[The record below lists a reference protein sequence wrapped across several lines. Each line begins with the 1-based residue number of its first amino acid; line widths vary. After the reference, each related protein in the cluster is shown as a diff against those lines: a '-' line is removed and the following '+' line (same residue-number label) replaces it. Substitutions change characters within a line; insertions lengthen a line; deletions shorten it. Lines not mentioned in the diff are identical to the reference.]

1 VLYRRIII
9 VLFLLAASGG
19 VRAWGAP
26 AVAAVASEGVTDLSR
41 YEGRTIASVEV
52 AYEGAARNQTGEGEL
67 RRLLTVAPNTPF
79 SAVRVRESL
88 QALFDS
94 GRVENAR
101 VEASEVRA
109 AAAAAPGT
117 GGESAPVALRFVV
130 RPQVR
135 VTDVRLDLTGTA
147 PDTPVTAD
155 ELRAR
160 LNLLDPGAR
169 VSDQAMRAGADAI
182 QVYLRDR
189 GFFRAEVAYART
201 LDAAGTGA
209 IVTYTVTPGEQ
220 ARVEDF
226 NIRINGFDAATVRP
240 ELRLAKGAPF
250 TRTALGEDVGRIRR
264 AIMEMGFLAPQLSD
278 PQTIID
284 PARNTITVNLEGG
297 IGPRVNV
304 EVTGFEVGDKK
315 REELLPVKRE
325 GSIDQAAITE
335 GGRRLK
341 NHLQEQGYFFADVT
355 ATCAVDRPAPPAA
368 IATTTTAT
376 DVASAPGTT
385 GAVNAPLSSAATTSP
400 SATNTTTPANQTPT
414 AGTTVNPNANAGAPP
429 PPAAQNPAGAQ
440 TPANTGATPA
450 PTPNANPNVVTS
462 DPLAQADAG
471 APVIGGVCDN
481 LNPREL
487 SGRTVNINYTVERG
501 RRFRLSEIRIEGTE
515 KLTYDDLADELR
527 SEPAS
532 GILGIIPFLGSR
544 RGYTSRELLVRDQR
558 TVRARMVDLGYRK
571 ADVEVRQGVAI
582 DSEDLI
588 ITFAVTEGPLTRVAG
603 VDFRGNQLYT
613 TDRLRQEPCR
623 AANFRSEPCT
633 IVEGPFARTL
643 ARADAERIRNLYARN
658 GYIDAEVRVDV
669 VELPRKGDDEQVRLV
684 YNVTEGE
691 KVFINRIII
700 NGNEGTTPDA
710 RMRTK
715 REAILEAIPLKPGDV
730 LRSDRLAEA
739 ERVLYETNAFR
750 QVIIRTEAAGETAA
764 GFRRRDVIIDLE
776 ELKPRRMDYGG
787 GYSTDSGPLGLF
799 ELRNN
804 NLFGQLRQ
812 GALRTRASRRQ
823 QLFRL
828 EYFDPRFRTYGR
840 QRFSPL
846 TVSAQYQRDINV
858 TRFFRSTIDRGNF
871 GIVQRLDEEG
881 RPIDEFGERT
891 GEPTINRFTVNVE
904 TQRVIQQRSRTI
916 LFLRY
921 NYEDVRLFNIQSLLV
936 APILRPD
943 KAVRLSRFGATL
955 ARDTRDRQFDP
966 SRGEFLTVDYAVAL
980 KQLGGN
986 LSFTKLLAT
995 YRRYFRFGGPP
1006 DTALLAGERGGVLS
1020 NLQSR
1025 VRGTVFAVNLNL
1037 GVASLFN
1044 PTDRNEDGVI
1054 DDVDETLPISERF
1067 FTGGSTTLR
1076 GFAFEEAG
1084 PRLAVC
1090 PTGST
1095 LGSQINVQNCMGGVF
1110 RNSNG
1115 DPVTLNPF
1123 TVPVGG
1129 NAMAVVNLEARVP
1142 LTKTFQIVPFYDGG
1156 NVFRR
1161 IGDIFGRNDR
1171 RPGDTINNRNLRIEW
1186 THTVGLGLRVRTPIG
1201 ALGVDYGF
1209 LVNPPEFELPQFAGP
1224 PATVRLRR
1232 AQLHFRF
1239 GQAF

>member
-1 VLYRRIII
+1 M
-9 VLFLLAASGG
+9 VLFLLAAFG
-19 VRAWGAP
+19 VHAAGAP
-26 AVAAVASEGVTDLSR
+26 VVVRASEGVTDLSR
-41 YEGRTIASVEV
+41 YEGRTVASVEV
-52 AYEGAARNQTGEGEL
+52 VYEGAARNQTGEGEL
-67 RRLLTVAPNTPF
+67 RRLLLVAPNTPF

-101 VEASEVRA
+101 VEATEVRT
-109 AAAAAPGT
+109 APGT
-117 GGESAPVALRFVV
+117 GGASVPVALRFVV

-135 VTDVRLDLTGTA
+135 VTDVRLDLTGVPPDA
-147 PDTPVTAD
+147 PLTAD

-182 QVYLRDR
+182 QIYLRDR
-189 GFFRAEVAYART
+189 GFFRAEVTYTRT

-209 IVTYTVTPGEQ
+209 IVAYTVTPGEQ
-220 ARVEDF
+220 ARVEAF
-226 NIRINGFDAATVRP
+226 NIQINGFSDATVRP
-240 ELRLAKGAPF
+240 ELRLAPGSPF

-264 AIMEMGFLAPQLSD
+264 AIMETGFLAPQLSD

-284 PARNTITVNLEGG
+284 SARNTITVNLTGG

-304 EVTGFEVGDKK
+304 EVTGFEVSDDRQ
-315 REELLPVKRE
+315 RELMPVKRE

-335 GGRRLK
+335 GARRLE

-355 ATCAVDRPAPPAA
+355 SACAVDRPAPSAA
-368 IATTTTAT
+368 TAGTATNTAVTPDTAANTTTTPPANQNPPAVT
-376 DVASAPGTT
+376 TANPNTTAGTQPAAQNTTGTQTPTAPGTT
-385 GAVNAPLSSAATTSP
+385 PER
-400 SATNTTTPANQTPT
+400 
-414 AGTTVNPNANAGAPP
+414 
-429 PPAAQNPAGAQ
+429 
-440 TPANTGATPA
+440 
-450 PTPNANPNVVTS
+450 ANPNVVTS
-462 DPLAQADAG
+462 DPLAQPDTTASVVVG
-471 APVIGGVCDN
+471 ACDN

-501 RRFRLSEIRIEGTE
+501 RRFRLAEIRIEGTE

-527 SEPAS
+527 SEPSS

-544 RGYTSRELLVRDQR
+544 RGYTSRELLVRDRR
-558 TVRARMVDLGYRK
+558 TVEARMRDLGYRR
-571 ADVEVRQGVAI
+571 AAVEVRQGVAI

-700 NGNEGTTPDA
+700 NGNEGTAPDA

-799 ELRNN
+799 ELRNS

-891 GEPTINRFTVNVE
+891 GEPTINRFTINVE

-966 SRGEFLTVDYAVAL
+966 SRGEFLTVDYAVAI

-1006 DTALLAGERGGVLS
+1006 DTALLPGERGGILG

-1025 VRGTVFAVNLNL
+1025 VRGTVFAINLNL

-1129 NAMAVVNLEARVP
+1129 NAMAVANLEARVP

-1171 RPGDTINNRNLRIEW
+1171 RPGDTINNRNLRVEW

-1209 LVNPPEFELPQFAGP
+1209 LLNPPEFELPQFAGP
-1224 PATVRLRR
+1224 PAIVRLRR

>member
-1 VLYRRIII
+1 VLSRRFIL
-9 VLFLLAASGG
+9 VFLLLVACGAP
-19 VRAWGAP
+19 VNGAP
-26 AVAAVASEGVTDLSR
+26 AATAVATAAAAVARMESVADLSR
-41 YEGRTIASVEV
+41 YEGRSIASVEV
-52 AYEGAARNQTGEGEL
+52 VFEGAQRNATAEAEL
-67 RRLLTVAPNTPF
+67 RTLLTVAPNTPF

-94 GRVENAR
+94 GRVENVR
-101 VEASEVRA
+101 VEASEVRSA
-109 AAAAAPGT
+109 AGL
-117 GGESAPVALRFVV
+117 GGATVPVALRFFV
-130 RPQVR
+130 RPQIR
-135 VTDVRLDLTGTA
+135 VTDVRLDLVGALPEGA
-147 PDTPVTAD
+147 PITAD

-169 VSDQAMRAGADAI
+169 VSDQSLRAGADAI

-189 GFFRAEVAYART
+189 GFFRADVSFTRT

-209 IVTYTVTPGEQ
+209 IVSYTVTPGEQ
-220 ARVEDF
+220 ARVEAF
-226 NIRINGFDAATVRP
+226 NIDVNGFNDSTVRP
-240 ELRLAKGAPF
+240 TLKLAPSAPF
-250 TRTALGEDVGRIRR
+250 TRSALGEDIGRIRR
-264 AIMEMGFLAPQLSD
+264 AIMEMGYLAPQLGD
-278 PQTIID
+278 PQTVID
-284 PARNTITVNLEGG
+284 SARNTITVNLTGG
-297 IGPRVNV
+297 IGPRVQV
-304 EVTGFEVGDKK
+304 EVTGFEVSDK
-315 REELLPVKRE
+315 RRQELLPVVRE

-335 GGRRLK
+335 GARRLE
-341 NHLQEQGYFFADVT
+341 NHLQEQGFFFADVI
-355 ATCAVDRPAPPAA
+355 ATCAVDRPAPPAP
-368 IATTTTAT
+368 TTTTTTDPAT
-376 DVASAPGTT
+376 
-385 GAVNAPLSSAATTSP
+385 
-400 SATNTTTPANQTPT
+400 ATNTGANPNPTPNPT
-414 AGTTVNPNANAGAPP
+414 AAAPP
-429 PPAAQNPAGAQ
+429 A
-440 TPANTGATPA
+440 
-450 PTPNANPNVVTS
+450 NANPNTVTPATTTGTTGVNPAPATTTAATVNGNIITS
-462 DPLAQADAG
+462 DPLAQANVDPLVLTG
-471 APVIGGVCDN
+471 ACDN
-481 LNPREL
+481 LNAREL

-515 KLTYDDLADELR
+515 KLTYDDLAPELR

-544 RGYTSRELLVRDQR
+544 RGYTSVELLQRDQR
-558 TVRARMVDLGYRK
+558 TVEARLRDLGYRR
-571 ADVEVRQGVAI
+571 ANVEVRQGVAI

-603 VDFRGNQLYT
+603 IEMRGNQLYT
-613 TDRLRQEPCR
+613 TERLRQEPCR

-633 IVEGPFARTL
+633 IVEAAFARTL
-643 ARADAERIRNLYARN
+643 ARADGERIRNLYARN
-658 GYIDAEVRVDV
+658 GYIDAEVRVDI
-669 VELPRKGDDEQVRLV
+669 VELPKRGDDEQVRLV
-684 YNVTEGE
+684 YNITEGG

-700 NGNEGTTPDA
+700 NGNEGSTPDA

-715 REAILEAIPLKPGDV
+715 RDAILEAIPLREGEV

-776 ELKPRRMDYGG
+776 ENKPRRMDYGG

-804 NLFGQLRQ
+804 NLFGGLRQ

-871 GIVQRLDEEG
+871 GIVQRLNEEG
-881 RPIDEFGERT
+881 NPIDEFGQQV
-891 GEPTINRFTVNVE
+891 GEPTINRFTFNIE

-921 NYEDVRLFNIQSLLV
+921 NYEDVRLLNIQSLLV

-943 KAVRLSRFGATL
+943 RAVRLSRFGATFT
-955 ARDTRDRQFDP
+955 RDTRDRQFDP
-966 SRGEFLTVDYAVAL
+966 SRGEFLTVDYAVAI

-995 YRRYFRFGGPP
+995 YRRYFRFGGGP
-1006 DTALLAGERGGVLS
+1006 DTSLVTDRPAGLLGGLT
-1020 NLQSR
+1020 QS
-1025 VRGTVFAVNLNL
+1025 VRGTVFAVNVNL
-1037 GVASLFN
+1037 GIAQLFN
-1044 PTDRNEDGVI
+1044 PTDRNGDGRI
-1054 DDVDETLPISERF
+1054 DDVDLTLPISERF

-1076 GFAFEEAG
+1076 GFGFEEAG
-1084 PRLAVC
+1084 PRLSVC
-1090 PTGST
+1090 PTGTT
-1095 LGSQINVQNCMGGVF
+1095 LDTQTNSGNTCVGGVF
-1110 RNSNG
+1110 RNTSG

-1123 TVPVGG
+1123 TVPIGG

-1142 LTKTFQIVPFYDGG
+1142 LTKSFQIVPFYDGG

-1171 RPGDTINNRNLRIEW
+1171 RPDESLNMRNLRVEW
-1186 THTVGLGLRVRTPIG
+1186 THTVGLGLRLRTPVG

-1209 LVNPPEFELPQFAGP
+1209 LLNPPEFELPQANGI
-1224 PATVRLRR
+1224 PAIIRPRR

>member
-1 VLYRRIII
+1 MV
-9 VLFLLAASGG
+9 
-19 VRAWGAP
+19 
-26 AVAAVASEGVTDLSR
+26 
-41 YEGRTIASVEV
+41 ASVEV
-52 AYEGAARNQTGEGEL
+52 IFEGAQRDTVVEAEM
-67 RRLLTVAPNTPF
+67 RRLLAVAPNTVF

-101 VEASEVRA
+101 VEASEARS
-109 AAAAAPGT
+109 APGT
-117 GGESAPVALRFVV
+117 GGDAVPVALRFII

-135 VTDVRLDLTGTA
+135 VTDVRLELTATPTGGA
-147 PDTPVTAD
+147 PITAD

-169 VSDQAMRAGADAI
+169 VSDQALRAGADAI
-182 QVYLRDR
+182 QIYLRDR
-189 GFFRAEVAYART
+189 GFFRAEVSFTRT

-209 IVTYTVTPGEQ
+209 IIAYTVNPGEQ
-220 ARVEDF
+220 ARVEAF
-226 NIRINGFDAATVRP
+226 NINITGFDPATVRP
-240 ELRLAKGAPF
+240 ALRLAPNAPF
-250 TRTALGEDVGRIRR
+250 TRTALGEDIGRIRR
-264 AIMEMGFLAPQLSD
+264 AIIEQGYLAPQLGEA
-278 PQTIID
+278 QTVID
-284 PARNTITVNLEGG
+284 SERNRITVTLTGG

-304 EVTGFEVGDKK
+304 KVTGFEVGDKK
-315 REELLPVKRE
+315 TSEILPVKRE
-325 GSIDQAAITE
+325 GSIDQAAIEE
-335 GGRRLK
+335 GARRLK

-355 ATCAVDRPAPPAA
+355 ATCAVDRPAPAA
-368 IATTTTAT
+368 AATSTAASANTNTTAATTT
-376 DVASAPGTT
+376 
-385 GAVNAPLSSAATTSP
+385 N
-400 SATNTTTPANQTPT
+400 
-414 AGTTVNPNANAGAPP
+414 
-429 PPAAQNPAGAQ
+429 
-440 TPANTGATPA
+440 
-450 PTPNANPNVVTS
+450 
-462 DPLAQADAG
+462 ADAG
-471 APVIGGVCDN
+471 TLAALAQPNVSPLVAPGACDN

-487 SGRTVNINYTVERG
+487 SGRTVNINYTVEQG

-515 KLTYDDLADELR
+515 KLTFEDLADELR

-532 GILGIIPFLGSR
+532 GLLGIIPFLGSR
-544 RGYTSRELLVRDQR
+544 RGYTSLELLQRDKR
-558 TVRARMVDLGYRK
+558 TVEARMRDLGYRK
-571 ADVEVRQGVAI
+571 AVAEVRQGVAL

-603 VDFRGNQLYT
+603 VELRGNQLYT
-613 TDRLRQEPCR
+613 AERLRDEPCR
-623 AANFRSEPCT
+623 AANLRSEPCT
-633 IVEGPFARTL
+633 IIAAPFARTL

-658 GYIDAEVRVDV
+658 GYIDADVRVDI
-669 VELPRKGDDEQVRLV
+669 VELPKRGDDEQVRLV
-684 YNVTEGE
+684 YNITEGG

-715 REAILEAIPLKPGDV
+715 REAILEAIPLKEGEV

-750 QVIIRTEAAGETAA
+750 QVIIRTEAAGETTA

-804 NLFGQLRQ
+804 NLFGELRQ

-828 EYFDPRFRTYGR
+828 EYFDPRFRSYG
-840 QRFSPL
+840 QTKFSPL

-871 GIVQRLDEEG
+871 GIVQRLNVEG
-881 RPIDEFGERT
+881 KPIDEFGKPT
-891 GEPTINRFTVNVE
+891 GEPTINRFTFNIE
-904 TQRVIQQRSRTI
+904 TQRILQQRSRTI

-966 SRGEFLTVDYAVAL
+966 SRGEFLTVDYAVAI

-986 LSFTKLLAT
+986 LSFTKLIAT
-995 YRRYFRFGGPP
+995 YRRYFRFGGGP
-1006 DTALLAGERGGVLS
+1006 DTLLLTERRPGLLGG
-1020 NLQSR
+1020 LQQS
-1025 VRGTVFAVNLNL
+1025 VRGTIFAVNLNL
-1037 GVASLFN
+1037 GIAQLFN
-1044 PTDRNEDGVI
+1044 PTDRNGDGVI
-1054 DDVDETLPISERF
+1054 DDVDLTLPISERF

-1076 GFAFEEAG
+1076 GFGFEEAG
-1084 PRLAVC
+1084 PRLAIC

-1095 LGSQINVQNCMGGVF
+1095 LPTETQGNTCMAGVF
-1110 RNSNG
+1110 RNMKG

-1123 TVPVGG
+1123 TVPIGG
-1129 NAMAVVNLEARVP
+1129 NAMAVANFEARVP

-1171 RPGDTINNRNLRIEW
+1171 RPGDTLNQRNLRVQW
-1186 THTVGLGLRVRTPIG
+1186 THTVGLGLRVRTPVG
-1201 ALGVDYGF
+1201 ALGIDYGF
-1209 LVNPPEFELPQFAGP
+1209 LVNPPEFELPQASGV
-1224 PATVRLRR
+1224 PAIIRPRR

>member
-1 VLYRRIII
+1 
-9 VLFLLAASGG
+9 LLLLVACGARVS
-19 VRAWGAP
+19 GAP
-26 AVAAVASEGVTDLSR
+26 VAPVVEGVTDLSR
-41 YEGRTIASVEV
+41 YEGRTVASVEV
-52 AYEGAARNQTGEGEL
+52 VYEGAARNATGEGEL

-101 VEASEVRA
+101 VEATEVRV
-109 AAAAAPGT
+109 APGT
-117 GGESAPVALRFVV
+117 GGEAVPVALRFVV

-135 VTDVRLDLTGTA
+135 VTDVRLDLVGVA
-147 PDTPVTAD
+147 PGAPVTAD

-169 VSDQAMRAGADAI
+169 VSDQALRSGADAI

-189 GFFRAEVAYART
+189 GFFRADVTFART

-209 IVTYTVTPGEQ
+209 VVTYTVNPGEQ
-220 ARVEDF
+220 ARVEAF
-226 NIRINGFDAATVRP
+226 NIQITGFDPATVRP
-240 ELRLAKGAPF
+240 DLRLAPGAPF

-264 AIMEMGFLAPQLSD
+264 AIMEKGFLAPQLSEA
-278 PQTIID
+278 QTVID
-284 PARNTITVNLEGG
+284 SARNVITVSLTGG

-335 GGRRLK
+335 GARRLK
-341 NHLQEQGYFFADVT
+341 NHLQEQGYFFADVF
-355 ATCAVDRPAPPAA
+355 ATCAVDRPAPPAVLNG
-368 IATTTTAT
+368 ATTAVTDPNAGVTA
-376 DVASAPGTT
+376 
-385 GAVNAPLSSAATTSP
+385 
-400 SATNTTTPANQTPT
+400 
-414 AGTTVNPNANAGAPP
+414 NPNAPATGNPNAPAAAVPPATPNRNPAAGTPPTAANPNAAPP
-429 PPAAQNPAGAQ
+429 VATAG
-440 TPANTGATPA
+440 
-450 PTPNANPNVVTS
+450 NANVVTS
-462 DPLAQADAG
+462 DPLAQANVDPLVAS
-471 APVIGGVCDN
+471 GVCDN

-487 SGRTVNINYTVERG
+487 SGRTVNINYTVELG
-501 RRFRLSEIRIEGTE
+501 RRFRLSEIRIEGTD
-515 KLTYDDLADELR
+515 KLTYDDLADELG

-532 GILGIIPFLGSR
+532 GLLGIIPFLGSR

-558 TVRARMVDLGYRK
+558 AVRARMVNLGYRR
-571 ADVEVRQGVAI
+571 AAVEVRQGVAL

-588 ITFAVTEGPLTRVAG
+588 VTFAVTEGPLTRVAG

-613 TDRLRQEPCR
+613 TERLREEPCR

-633 IVEGPFARTL
+633 IIEGPFARAL
-643 ARADAERIRNLYARN
+643 ARADGERIRNLYARN

-669 VELPRKGDDEQVRLV
+669 VELPKKGDDEQVRLV
-684 YNVTEGE
+684 YNVTEGG

-710 RMRTK
+710 SMRTK
-715 REAILEAIPLKPGDV
+715 REAILEAIPLREGEV

-799 ELRNN
+799 EIRNN

-823 QLFRL
+823 QLLRL

-871 GIVQRLDEEG
+871 GVVQRLDEEG
-881 RPIDEFGERT
+881 RPIDEFGQRT
-891 GEPTINRFTVNVE
+891 GEPTINRFTFNIE

-916 LFLRY
+916 LFVRY

-936 APILRPD
+936 APILQPD

-966 SRGEFLTVDYAVAL
+966 SRGEFLTVDYAVAI

-1006 DTALLAGERGGVLS
+1006 DPLQLASERGGLLGG
-1020 NLQSR
+1020 LQSR

-1044 PTDRNEDGVI
+1044 PTDRNDDGVI
-1054 DDVDETLPISERF
+1054 DDVDKTLPISERF

-1084 PRLAVC
+1084 PRLAIC
-1090 PTGST
+1090 PTGSNA
-1095 LGSQINVQNCMGGVF
+1095 GSQINVPFCSGGVF

-1171 RPGDTINNRNLRIEW
+1171 RPGDTLNMRNLRVQW

-1201 ALGVDYGF
+1201 ALGIDYGF
-1209 LVNPPEFELPQFAGP
+1209 LVNPPEFELPQAFPSP

>member
-1 VLYRRIII
+1 VLSRRFIF
-9 VLFLLAASGG
+9 VLLLLVACG
-19 VRAWGAP
+19 VRVSGAP
-26 AVAAVASEGVTDLSR
+26 AAAVVVVAVVAEGVSDLSR
-41 YEGRTIASVEV
+41 YEGRTVASVEV
-52 AYEGAARNQTGEGEL
+52 VYEGAARNETGEGEL

-101 VEASEVRA
+101 VEAVEVRVA
-109 AAAAAPGT
+109 AGVGGAAV
-117 GGESAPVALRFVV
+117 PVALRFVV

-135 VTDVRLDLTGTA
+135 VTDVQLDLVGA
-147 PDTPVTAD
+147 AAASSPPPGGAPVTAD

-169 VSDQAMRAGADAI
+169 VSEQTLRAGADAI

-189 GFFRAEVAYART
+189 GYFRADVTYTRT

-209 IVTYTVTPGEQ
+209 IVAYSVNPGAQATVE
-220 ARVEDF
+220 AF
-226 NIRINGFDAATVRP
+226 NIQITGFDAATVRP
-240 ELRLAKGAPF
+240 DLRLAVGAPF

-264 AIMEMGFLAPQLSD
+264 AIMGQGFLAPQLGEA
-278 PQTIID
+278 QTVID
-284 PARNTITVNLEGG
+284 PARNTITVNLTGG

-325 GSIDQAAITE
+325 GSIDQATVTE

-341 NHLQEQGYFFADVT
+341 NHLQEQGYFFADVS
-355 ATCAVDRPAPPAA
+355 ATCAVDRPAPPAP
-368 IATTTTAT
+368 TF
-376 DVASAPGTT
+376 
-385 GAVNAPLSSAATTSP
+385 SAAAP
-400 SATNTTTPANQTPT
+400 STAAPTVAAPAVAAPNQTPPAATPANPNAATITSPATT
-414 AGTTVNPNANAGAPP
+414 ANPNAAPP
-429 PPAAQNPAGAQ
+429 ANADPKAATN
-440 TPANTGATPA
+440 ATS
-450 PTPNANPNVVTS
+450 ANPNVVTS
-462 DPLAQADAG
+462 DPLAQAVVDPLVAPG
-471 APVIGGVCDN
+471 ACDN

-487 SGRTVNINYTVERG
+487 SGRTVNINYTVEQG
-501 RRFRLSEIRIEGTE
+501 RRFKLSEIRIEGTE
-515 KLTYDDLADELR
+515 KLTYDDLAEELR

-532 GILGIIPFLGSR
+532 GLLGLIPFLGSR
-544 RGYTSRELLVRDQR
+544 RGYTSRELLVRDRR
-558 TVRARMVDLGYRK
+558 TVEARMRDFGYRR
-571 ADVEVRQGVAI
+571 ATVEVRQGVAI

-613 TDRLRQEPCR
+613 TERLREEPCR
-623 AANFRSEPCT
+623 AAAFRSEPCT
-633 IVEGPFARTL
+633 IVAGPFARTL
-643 ARADAERIRNLYARN
+643 ARADGERVRNLYARD

-669 VELPRKGDDEQVRLV
+669 IELPKRGDDEQVRLV
-684 YNVTEGE
+684 YNVTEGG

-715 REAILEAIPLKPGDV
+715 REAILEAIPLKEGEV

-764 GFRRRDVIIDLE
+764 GFRRRDVIVDVE
-776 ELKPRRMDYGG
+776 ELKPRRLDYGG

-812 GALRTRASRRQ
+812 GALRTRASRTQ

-881 RPIDEFGERT
+881 RPIDEFGMRA
-891 GEPTINRFTVNVE
+891 GEPTINRFTFNIE
-904 TQRVIQQRSRTI
+904 TQRIIQQRSRTI

-943 KAVRLSRFGATL
+943 KAVRLSRFGTTL

-966 SRGEFLTVDYAVAL
+966 SRGEFLTVDFAVAL

-1006 DTALLAGERGGVLS
+1006 DTLLLASERGGLLGG
-1020 NLQSR
+1020 LQSR

-1037 GVASLFN
+1037 GVAGLFN
-1044 PTDRNEDGVI
+1044 PTDRNGDGTI
-1054 DDVDETLPISERF
+1054 DDVDLTLPISERF

-1090 PTGST
+1090 PTGSGV
-1095 LGSQINVQNCMGGVF
+1095 GSQINVPNCAGGIF
-1110 RNSNG
+1110 RDMNG
-1115 DPVTLNPF
+1115 DPVALNPF

-1171 RPGDTINNRNLRIEW
+1171 RPGDTINTRNLRVQW

-1201 ALGVDYGF
+1201 ALGIDYGF
-1209 LVNPPEFELPQFAGP
+1209 LVNPPEFEVPQFAGP
-1224 PATVRLRR
+1224 PAIARLRR
-1232 AQLHFRF
+1232 TQFHFRF

>member
-1 VLYRRIII
+1 MDNLVLSRRFI
-9 VLFLLAASGG
+9 LSLLLLVACG
-19 VRAWGAP
+19 VRVSG
-26 AVAAVASEGVTDLSR
+26 ASEGVSDLSR

-52 AYEGAARNQTGEGEL
+52 IFEGAERDTIVEAEL
-67 RRLLTVAPNTPF
+67 QRLLTVAPNTTF

-101 VEASEVRA
+101 VEASEARS
-109 AAAAAPGT
+109 APGT
-117 GGESAPVALRFVV
+117 GGDAVPVALRFIV

-135 VTDVRLDLTGTA
+135 VTDVRLELTA
-147 PDTPVTAD
+147 TPPGGASITAD

-169 VSDQAMRAGADAI
+169 VSDQALHAGADAI
-182 QVYLRDR
+182 QIYLRDR
-189 GFFRAEVAYART
+189 GFFRAEVSFTRT

-209 IVTYTVTPGEQ
+209 IVAYTVMPGEQ
-220 ARVEDF
+220 ARVEAF
-226 NIRINGFDAATVRP
+226 NINITGFDPATVRP
-240 ELRLAKGAPF
+240 ELRLAPDAPF
-250 TRTALGEDVGRIRR
+250 TRTALGEDIGRIRR
-264 AIMEMGFLAPQLSD
+264 AIIELGYLAPQLD
-278 PQTIID
+278 EAQTIID
-284 PARNTITVNLEGG
+284 SERNRITVKLAGG

-304 EVTGFEVGDKK
+304 MVTGFEVGDKK
-315 REELLPVKRE
+315 RREILPVERE
-325 GSIDQAAITE
+325 GSIDQAAIVE
-335 GGRRLK
+335 GARRLQ
-341 NHLQEQGYFFADVT
+341 NHLQEQGFFFAEVA
-355 ATCAVDRPAPPAA
+355 ATCAVDRPPPPMP
-368 IATTTTAT
+368 ATTTTSTAAANTNAT
-376 DVASAPGTT
+376 
-385 GAVNAPLSSAATTSP
+385 AATT
-400 SATNTTTPANQTPT
+400 TN
-414 AGTTVNPNANAGAPP
+414 
-429 PPAAQNPAGAQ
+429 
-440 TPANTGATPA
+440 
-450 PTPNANPNVVTS
+450 
-462 DPLAQADAG
+462 ADAG
-471 APVIGGVCDN
+471 TLAALAQPNVSPLVAPGACDN

-487 SGRTVNINYTVERG
+487 SGRTVNINYEVERG

-515 KLTYDDLADELR
+515 KLAYEDLADELR
-527 SEPAS
+527 SETAS
-532 GILGIIPFLGSR
+532 GLLGIIPFLGSR
-544 RGYTSRELLVRDQR
+544 RGYTSRELLQRDQR
-558 TVRARMVDLGYRK
+558 TVESRMRDFGYRK
-571 ADVEVRQGVAI
+571 AAVEVRQGVAI

-603 VDFRGNQLYT
+603 VELRGNQLYT
-613 TDRLRQEPCR
+613 SERLRDEPCR

-633 IVEGPFARTL
+633 IIEGPYARTL
-643 ARADAERIRNLYARN
+643 ARADGERIRNLYARN
-658 GYIDAEVRVDV
+658 GYIDAEVRVDI
-669 VELPRKGDDEQVRLV
+669 VELPKRGDDEQVRLV
-684 YNVTEGE
+684 YNITEGG

-715 REAILEAIPLKPGDV
+715 REAILEAIPLKEGEV

-739 ERVLYETNAFR
+739 ERMLYETNAFR
-750 QVIIRTEAAGETAA
+750 QAIIRTEPAGETAA

-776 ELKPRRMDYGG
+776 ELAPRRIDYGG
-787 GYSTDSGPLGLF
+787 GYSTDNGPLGLF

-828 EYFDPRFRTYGR
+828 EYFDPRFRTYAR
-840 QRFSPL
+840 SRFSPL

-871 GIVQRLDEEG
+871 GIVQRLNEEG
-881 RPIDEFGERT
+881 RPIDEFGEPT
-891 GEPTINRFTVNVE
+891 GEPTINRFTFNIE
-904 TQRVIQQRSRTI
+904 TQRILQQRSRTI

-936 APILRPD
+936 APILQPD

-966 SRGEFLTVDYAVAL
+966 SRGEFLTVDYAVAI

-986 LSFTKLLAT
+986 LSFTKLIAT
-995 YRRYFRFGGPP
+995 YRRYFRFGGGP
-1006 DTALLAGERGGVLS
+1006 DTALLTERRPGLLGG
-1020 NLQSR
+1020 LQQS
-1025 VRGTVFAVNLNL
+1025 VRGTIFAVNLNL
-1037 GVASLFN
+1037 GIAQLFN

-1054 DDVDETLPISERF
+1054 DDVDLTLPISERF

-1076 GFAFEEAG
+1076 GFGFEEAG
-1084 PRLAVC
+1084 PRLSVC

-1095 LGSQINVQNCMGGVF
+1095 LQTQTQGNTCLGGVF
-1110 RNSNG
+1110 RNMNG

-1123 TVPVGG
+1123 TVPIGG
-1129 NAMAVVNLEARVP
+1129 NAMAVANFEARVP

-1171 RPGDTINNRNLRIEW
+1171 RPEESLNMRNLRVQW
-1186 THTVGLGLRVRTPIG
+1186 THTVGLGLRFRTPIG

-1209 LVNPPEFELPQFAGP
+1209 LVNPPEFELPQASGV
-1224 PATVRLRR
+1224 PAIIRPRR

-1239 GQAF
+1239 GQSF

>member
-1 VLYRRIII
+1 M
-9 VLFLLAASGG
+9 LLLLVACG
-19 VRAWGAP
+19 VRVGAVP
-26 AVAAVASEGVTDLSR
+26 KALEGVTDLSR

-52 AYEGAARNQTGEGEL
+52 VYEGAARNATGEAEL

-94 GRVENAR
+94 ERVENVR
-101 VEASEVRA
+101 VEASEVRS
-109 AAAAAPGT
+109 APGV
-117 GGESAPVALRFVV
+117 GGEGVPVALRFIV

-135 VTDVRLDLTGTA
+135 VSDVRLELVSPPTDA
-147 PDTPVTAD
+147 PITAD

-160 LNLLDPGAR
+160 LNLLDAGAR
-169 VSDQAMRAGADAI
+169 LSDQALRAGADAI
-182 QVYLRDR
+182 QIYLRDR
-189 GFFRAEVAYART
+189 GFFRAEVSFTRT

-209 IVTYTVTPGEQ
+209 LVAYTVNVGEQ
-220 ARVEDF
+220 ARVEAF
-226 NIRINGFDAATVRP
+226 NIKITGFNDAQVRP
-240 ELRLAKGAPF
+240 ALKLAPNAPF
-250 TRTALGEDVGRIRR
+250 TRTALGEDLGRIRR
-264 AIMEMGFLAPQLSD
+264 AIIEQGNLAPQLD
-278 PQTIID
+278 EPQTIID
-284 PARNTITVNLEGG
+284 STRNTITVNLSGG
-297 IGPRVNV
+297 VGPRVNV
-304 EVTGFEVGDKK
+304 DVTGFDVGEKK
-315 REELLPVKRE
+315 RREILPVERE
-325 GSIDQAAITE
+325 GSIDQAAIIE
-335 GGRRLK
+335 GARRLK

-355 ATCAVDRPAPPAA
+355 ATCAVDRPAPSAPV
-368 IATTTTAT
+368 TTTTNA
-376 DVASAPGTT
+376 APVD
-385 GAVNAPLSSAATTSP
+385 ANVNANAAPAATANQNP
-400 SATNTTTPANQTPT
+400 TTAAPPANPNVS
-414 AGTTVNPNANAGAPP
+414 ASPANPNAA
-429 PPAAQNPAGAQ
+429 
-440 TPANTGATPA
+440 A
-450 PTPNANPNVVTS
+450 PTATGNANVVTS
-462 DPLAQADAG
+462 DPLAQPVVDPLVAAG
-471 APVIGGVCDN
+471 ACDN

-487 SGRTVNINYTVERG
+487 SGRTVNINYTVEQG
-501 RRFRLSEIRIEGTE
+501 RRFKLSEIRLEGTE

-532 GILGIIPFLGSR
+532 GLLGLIPFLGSR
-544 RGYTSRELLVRDQR
+544 RGYTSRELLERDQR

-571 ADVEVRQGVAI
+571 ATVEVRQGVAL

-603 VDFRGNQLYT
+603 VEMRGNQLYT
-613 TDRLRQEPCR
+613 TERLRAEPCR
-623 AANFRSEPCT
+623 AANFRSEPCS
-633 IVEGPFARTL
+633 IVEAPFARTL
-643 ARADAERIRNLYARN
+643 ARADGERIRNLYARN
-658 GYIDAEVRVDV
+658 GYIDAEVRVDI
-669 VELPRKGDDEQVRLV
+669 VELPKKGDDEQVRLV
-684 YNVTEGE
+684 YNITEGG

-715 REAILEAIPLKPGDV
+715 RSAILEAIPLKEGEV

-750 QVIIRTEAAGETAA
+750 QVIIRTEPAGETAA

-776 ELKPRRMDYGG
+776 ETPPRRMDYGG

-804 NLFGQLRQ
+804 NLFGGLRQ
-812 GALRTRASRRQ
+812 GVLRTRASRRQ

-840 QRFSPL
+840 SRFSPL
-846 TVSAQYQRDINV
+846 TISAQYQRDINV

-881 RPIDEFGERT
+881 NPINEFGEQV
-891 GEPTINRFTVNVE
+891 GEPTINRFTFNIE
-904 TQRVIQQRSRTI
+904 TQRVLQQRSRTI

-921 NYEDVRLFNIQSLLV
+921 NYEDVRLFNIESLLV

-966 SRGEFLTVDYAVAL
+966 SRGEFFTIDYAVAI

-995 YRRYFRFGGPP
+995 YRRYFRFGGGP
-1006 DTALLAGERGGVLS
+1006 DTLLLQNERGGLLGG
-1020 NLQSR
+1020 LQSR
-1025 VRGTVFAVNLNL
+1025 VRGTVFAANVNL
-1037 GVASLFN
+1037 GIAQLFN
-1044 PTDRNEDGVI
+1044 PTDRNGDGII
-1054 DDVDETLPISERF
+1054 DDVDLTLPISERF

-1076 GFAFEEAG
+1076 GFGFEEAG
-1084 PRLAVC
+1084 PRVSIC
-1090 PTGST
+1090 PTGSST
-1095 LGSQINVQNCMGGVF
+1095 LLNGQGNNGNTCMGGVF
-1110 RNSNG
+1110 RNTSG

-1142 LTKTFQIVPFYDGG
+1142 LTKTFQVVPFYDGG

-1171 RPGDTINNRNLRIEW
+1171 RPDEPLNTRNLRVQW
-1186 THTVGLGLRVRTPIG
+1186 SHTIGLGLRLRTPVG
-1201 ALGVDYGF
+1201 ALGIDYGF
-1209 LVNPPEFELPQFAGP
+1209 LLNPPEFDLPQATGI
-1224 PATVRLRR
+1224 PAIIRIRR
-1232 AQLHFRF
+1232 SQIHFRF

>member
-1 VLYRRIII
+1 MLKVLYRSFIFVI
-9 VLFLLAASGG
+9 LLLVACGG
-19 VRAWGAP
+19 HVSGAP
-26 AVAAVASEGVTDLSR
+26 VAVVKGVTDLSR
-41 YEGRTIASVEV
+41 YEGRTVASVEV
-52 AYEGAARNQTGEGEL
+52 VYEGAARNAAGEGEL
-67 RRLLTVAPNTPF
+67 RQLLTVAPNTPF

-94 GRVENAR
+94 GRVENVR
-101 VEASEVRA
+101 VEATEARVA
-109 AAAAAPGT
+109 AGV
-117 GGESAPVALRFVV
+117 GGEAVPVNLRFVV

-135 VTDVRLDLTGTA
+135 VTDVQLDLVGA
-147 PDTPVTAD
+147 PPGAPVTAD

-169 VSDQAMRAGADAI
+169 VSDQALRAGADAI

-189 GFFRAEVAYART
+189 GFFRADVTFTRT

-209 IVTYTVTPGEQ
+209 VVAYTVNPGEQ
-220 ARVEDF
+220 ARVENF
-226 NIRINGFDAATVRP
+226 NINITGFDPAKVRP
-240 ELRLAKGAPF
+240 ELRLATGAPF

-264 AIMEMGFLAPQLSD
+264 AIMEQGFLAPQLGEA
-278 PQTIID
+278 QTVID
-284 PARNTITVNLEGG
+284 SARNMITVNLTGG

-315 REELLPVKRE
+315 REELLPVRRE

-335 GGRRLK
+335 GERRLE
-341 NHLQEQGYFFADVT
+341 NHLQQQGYFFADVIS
-355 ATCAVDRPAPPAA
+355 TCAVDRPAPPAS
-368 IATTTTAT
+368 TT
-376 DVASAPGTT
+376 
-385 GAVNAPLSSAATTSP
+385 SAATP
-400 SATNTTTPANQTPT
+400 DATPNTAAT
-414 AGTTVNPNANAGAPP
+414 GNPGAVAP
-429 PPAAQNPAGAQ
+429 
-440 TPANTGATPA
+440 TPANTNPAAGTQTP
-450 PTPNANPNVVTS
+450 TTANPNAATPPAAAQTTGNANIITS
-462 DPLAQADAG
+462 DPLAQASLAPPVAAG
-471 APVIGGVCDN
+471 ACDN

-487 SGRTVNINYTVERG
+487 SGRTVNINYTVELG

-515 KLTYDDLADELR
+515 KLTYEDLADVLG

-532 GILGIIPFLGSR
+532 GILGLIPFLGSR
-544 RGYTSRELLVRDQR
+544 RGYTSRELLIRDQR
-558 TVRARMVDLGYRK
+558 TVRARMVDLGYRR
-571 ADVEVRQGVAI
+571 AAVEVRQGVAI

-603 VDFRGNQLYT
+603 LDFRGNQLYT
-613 TDRLRQEPCR
+613 TERLREEPCR
-623 AANFRSEPCT
+623 AAAFRSEPCT
-633 IVEGPFARTL
+633 IVEGAFARTL
-643 ARADAERIRNLYARN
+643 ARADGERIRNLYARN

-669 VELPRKGDDEQVRLV
+669 VELPKKGDDEQVRLV
-684 YNVTEGE
+684 YNVTEGG

-710 RMRTK
+710 TMRTK
-715 REAILEAIPLKPGDV
+715 REAILEAIPLREGEV

-812 GALRTRASRRQ
+812 GALRTRASRTQ
-823 QLFRL
+823 QLLRL

-846 TVSAQYQRDINV
+846 TISAQYQRDVNV

-871 GIVQRLDEEG
+871 GVVQRLDEEG

-891 GEPTINRFTVNVE
+891 GEPTINRFTFNIE

-943 KAVRLSRFGATL
+943 RAVRLSRFGATFT
-955 ARDTRDRQFDP
+955 RDTRDRQFDP
-966 SRGEFLTVDYAVAL
+966 SRGEFLTVDYAVAI

-1006 DTALLAGERGGVLS
+1006 DTLQLPGERGGLLGG
-1020 NLQSR
+1020 LQSR
-1025 VRGTVFAVNLNL
+1025 VRGTVFAVNVNL

-1044 PTDRNEDGVI
+1044 PTDRNGDGVI
-1054 DDVDETLPISERF
+1054 DDVDLTLPISERF

-1090 PTGST
+1090 PTGSDT
-1095 LGSQINVQNCMGGVF
+1095 GSQINVQNCAGGVF
-1110 RNSNG
+1110 RDSNG

-1129 NAMAVVNLEARVP
+1129 NAMAVANFEARVP

-1171 RPGDTINNRNLRIEW
+1171 RPGDTINTRNLRVQW
-1186 THTVGLGLRVRTPIG
+1186 THTVGLGLRFRTPIG
-1201 ALGVDYGF
+1201 ALGIDYGF
-1209 LVNPPEFELPQFAGP
+1209 LLNPLEFELPQFAGP
-1224 PATVRLRR
+1224 PAIVRLRR

>member
-1 VLYRRIII
+1 MLYHRFILVFLVL
-9 VLFLLAASGG
+9 VACGGLAS
-19 VRAWGAP
+19 GAP
-26 AVAAVASEGVTDLSR
+26 AVEGVSDLSR
-41 YEGRTIASVEV
+41 YEGRTVASVEV
-52 AYEGAARNQTGEGEL
+52 IYEGAARNAAGEAEL
-67 RRLLTVAPNTPF
+67 RTLLTVAPNTPF

-101 VEASEVRA
+101 VEATEARV
-109 AAAAAPGT
+109 APGT
-117 GGESAPVALRFVV
+117 GGDAVPVALRFLV

-135 VTDVRLDLTGTA
+135 VTDVRLDLVGVI
-147 PDTPVTAD
+147 PDAPVTAD

-160 LNLLDPGAR
+160 LNLLDPGSR
-169 VSDQAMRAGADAI
+169 VSDQALRSGADAI

-189 GFFRAEVAYART
+189 GFFRAEVTFTRT
-201 LDAAGTGA
+201 LDEAGTGA
-209 IVTYTVTPGEQ
+209 VVAYTVNPGEQ
-220 ARVEDF
+220 ARVDAF
-226 NIRINGFDAATVRP
+226 NIDIKGFDDKAVRP
-240 ELRLAKGAPF
+240 ELRLAPGAPF
-250 TRTALGEDVGRIRR
+250 TRTALGEDLGRIRR
-264 AIMEMGFLAPQLSD
+264 AIMEKGFLAPQLSD
-278 PQTIID
+278 AQPIID
-284 PARNTITVNLEGG
+284 SARNRITVNLTGG

-335 GGRRLK
+335 GARRLE
-341 NHLQEQGYFFADVT
+341 NHLQQQGYFFADVA
-355 ATCAVDRPAPPAA
+355 ATCAVDRPAPPAPLTGA
-368 IATTTTAT
+368 ADAAAPAATAT
-376 DVASAPGTT
+376 STPAP
-385 GAVNAPLSSAATTSP
+385 ANANAPLAGNPGAPAASAANP
-400 SATNTTTPANQTPT
+400 NAT
-414 AGTTVNPNANAGAPP
+414 AGTPPATATSPQTTTNQNAGTPAATAGNANII
-429 PPAAQNPAGAQ
+429 
-440 TPANTGATPA
+440 
-450 PTPNANPNVVTS
+450 TS
-462 DPLAQADAG
+462 DPLAQVNPDPLAADGG
-471 APVIGGVCDN
+471 ACDN

-487 SGRTVNINYTVERG
+487 SGRTVNINYTVELG

-515 KLTYDDLADELR
+515 KLTYDDLADVLG

-558 TVRARMVDLGYRK
+558 TIRARMVDLGYRR
-571 ADVEVRQGVAI
+571 AAVEVRQGVAL

-603 VDFRGNQLYT
+603 LDFRGNQLYT
-613 TDRLRQEPCR
+613 TERLRDEPCR

-633 IVEGPFARTL
+633 IVEGPYARTL
-643 ARADAERIRNLYARN
+643 ARADGERIRNLYARN
-658 GYIDAEVRVDV
+658 GYVDAEVRVDV

-684 YNVTEGE
+684 YNVTEGG

-710 RMRTK
+710 SMRTK
-715 REAILEAIPLKPGDV
+715 REAILEAIPLREGEV

-764 GFRRRDVIIDLE
+764 GFRRRDVIIDIE

-799 ELRNN
+799 EIRNN

-823 QLFRL
+823 QLLRL
-828 EYFDPRFRTYGR
+828 EYFDPRFRAYGR

-846 TVSAQYQRDINV
+846 NISAQYQRDINV

-871 GIVQRLDEEG
+871 GVVQRLDEEG
-881 RPIDEFGERT
+881 RPIDEFGQRT
-891 GEPTINRFTVNVE
+891 GEPTINRFTFNVE

-936 APILRPD
+936 APILQPD
-943 KAVRLSRFGATL
+943 RAVRLSRFGATFT
-955 ARDTRDRQFDP
+955 RDTRDRQFDP
-966 SRGEFLTVDYAVAL
+966 SRGEFLTVDYAVAI

-995 YRRYFRFGGPP
+995 YRRYFRFGGGP
-1006 DTALLAGERGGVLS
+1006 DTLLLASERGGLLGG
-1020 NLQSR
+1020 LQSR

-1037 GVASLFN
+1037 GIANLFN
-1044 PTDRNEDGVI
+1044 PTDRNGDGVI
-1054 DDVDETLPISERF
+1054 DDVDQTLPISERF

-1095 LGSQINVQNCMGGVF
+1095 LGSQINVQNCAGGVF
-1110 RNSNG
+1110 RNSSG

-1129 NAMAVVNLEARVP
+1129 NAMAVANFEARVP

-1171 RPGDTINNRNLRIEW
+1171 RPGESINTHNLRVQW
-1186 THTVGLGLRVRTPIG
+1186 THTIGLGLRVRTPVG
-1201 ALGVDYGF
+1201 ALGIDYGF
-1209 LVNPPEFELPQFAGP
+1209 LLNPPEFELPQFAGP
-1224 PATVRLRR
+1224 PAIVRLRR

>member
-1 VLYRRIII
+1 MLQRFFILV
-9 VLFLLAASGG
+9 FLLLVACGGRVSGASF
-19 VRAWGAP
+19 V
-26 AVAAVASEGVTDLSR
+26 EGVTDLSR
-41 YEGRTIASVEV
+41 YEGRTVASVEV
-52 AYEGAARNQTGEGEL
+52 VYEGAARNATGEGEL
-67 RRLLTVAPNTPF
+67 RQLLTVAPNTPF

-101 VEASEVRA
+101 VETTEARV
-109 AAAAAPGT
+109 APGV
-117 GGESAPVALRFVV
+117 GGEAVPLALRFVV

-135 VTDVRLDLTGTA
+135 VTDVRLDLVGAA
-147 PDTPVTAD
+147 PDAPVTAD

-169 VSDQAMRAGADAI
+169 VSDQALRAGADAI

-189 GFFRAEVAYART
+189 GFFRAEVTFART

-209 IVTYTVTPGEQ
+209 VVAYTVNPGEQ
-220 ARVEDF
+220 ARVESF
-226 NIRINGFDAATVRP
+226 NIRINGFDPAAVRP
-240 ELRLAKGAPF
+240 ELRLANGAPF

-264 AIMEMGFLAPQLSD
+264 AIMEQGFLAPQLGEA
-278 PQTIID
+278 QTIID
-284 PARNTITVNLEGG
+284 STRNVITVNLAGG

-304 EVTGFEVGDKK
+304 DVTGFEVADKK
-315 REELLPVKRE
+315 REELLPVRRE

-335 GGRRLK
+335 GERRLE
-341 NHLQEQGYFFADVT
+341 NHLQQQGYFFADVT
-355 ATCAVDRPAPPAA
+355 STCAVDRPAPPASTTGA
-368 IATTTTAT
+368 ATSPDANNTNTTAT
-376 DVASAPGTT
+376 VNPGTAAPAQANT
-385 GAVNAPLSSAATTSP
+385 NAAAPAATTPAGTSAAT
-400 SATNTTTPANQTPT
+400 A
-414 AGTTVNPNANAGAPP
+414 NPNAVT
-429 PPAAQNPAGAQ
+429 PPAEAAG
-440 TPANTGATPA
+440 
-450 PTPNANPNVVTS
+450 NANIVTS
-462 DPLAQADAG
+462 DPLAQAIVAPPDASG
-471 APVIGGVCDN
+471 ACDN
-481 LNPREL
+481 LNAREL
-487 SGRTVNINYTVERG
+487 SGRTVNINYTVELG
-501 RRFRLSEIRIEGTE
+501 RRFRLSDIRIEGTE
-515 KLTYDDLADELR
+515 KLTYDDLAEELR

-544 RGYTSRELLVRDQR
+544 RGYTSRELLVRDRR
-558 TVRARMVDLGYRK
+558 TIEARMRDMGYRR
-571 ADVEVRQGVAI
+571 AAVEVRQGVAI

-603 VDFRGNQLYT
+603 LDFRGNQLYT
-613 TDRLRQEPCR
+613 TERLREEPCR
-623 AANFRSEPCT
+623 AAAFRVEPCT

-643 ARADAERIRNLYARN
+643 ARADGERIRNLYARN
-658 GYIDAEVRVDV
+658 GYIDAEVRVDI
-669 VELPRKGDDEQVRLV
+669 VELPRRGDDEQVRLV
-684 YNVTEGE
+684 YNVTEGG

-700 NGNEGTTPDA
+700 NGNEATAPDA
-710 RMRTK
+710 GMRTK
-715 REAILEAIPLKPGDV
+715 REAILEAIPLREGEV

-823 QLFRL
+823 QLLRL
-828 EYFDPRFRTYGR
+828 EYFDPRFRTYAR

-846 TVSAQYQRDINV
+846 TVSAQYQRDVNV

-871 GIVQRLDEEG
+871 GVVQRLDEEG

-891 GEPTINRFTVNVE
+891 GEPTINRFTFNIE
-904 TQRVIQQRSRTI
+904 TQRVIEQRTRTI

-943 KAVRLSRFGATL
+943 KAVRLSRFGATFT
-955 ARDTRDRQFDP
+955 RDTRDRQFDP
-966 SRGEFLTVDYAVAL
+966 SRGQFLTVDYAVAI

-1006 DTALLAGERGGVLS
+1006 DTLQLPGERGGILGG
-1020 NLQSR
+1020 LQSR
-1025 VRGTVFAVNLNL
+1025 VRGTIFAVNLNL

-1044 PTDRNEDGVI
+1044 PTDRNGDGVI
-1054 DDVDETLPISERF
+1054 DDVDQTLPISERF

-1090 PTGST
+1090 PTGSDA
-1095 LGSQINVQNCMGGVF
+1095 GSQINVRNCTGGVF

-1129 NAMAVVNLEARVP
+1129 NAMAVMNLEARVP

-1171 RPGDTINNRNLRIEW
+1171 RPDDTINTRNLRVQW
-1186 THTVGLGLRVRTPIG
+1186 THTVGLGLRFRTPVG

-1224 PATVRLRR
+1224 PAIVRLRR

>member
-1 VLYRRIII
+1 MV
-9 VLFLLAASGG
+9 
-19 VRAWGAP
+19 
-26 AVAAVASEGVTDLSR
+26 
-41 YEGRTIASVEV
+41 ASVEV
-52 AYEGAARNQTGEGEL
+52 VYEGAARSETGEGEL

-101 VEASEVRA
+101 VEASEARV
-109 AAAAAPGT
+109 APGV
-117 GGESAPVALRFVV
+117 GGESVPVALRFVV

-135 VTDVRLDLTGTA
+135 VTDVRLDLVGIA

-169 VSDQAMRAGADAI
+169 VSDQALRAGADAI

-189 GFFRAEVAYART
+189 GFFRADVTYART

-209 IVTYTVTPGEQ
+209 VVAYTVTPGEQ

-226 NIRINGFDAATVRP
+226 NIQINGFDPAKVRP
-240 ELRLAKGAPF
+240 TLRLAPGAPF

-264 AIMEMGFLAPQLSD
+264 AIMEMGFLAPQLGEA
-278 PQTIID
+278 QTVID
-284 PARNTITVNLEGG
+284 SARNTITVNLAGG

-304 EVTGFEVGDKK
+304 DVTGFEVSVKK

-335 GGRRLK
+335 GARRLE
-341 NHLQEQGYFFADVT
+341 NYLQQQGYFFADVT
-355 ATCAVDRPAPPAA
+355 STCAVDRPAPPAQPNGA
-368 IATTTTAT
+368 A
-376 DVASAPGTT
+376 T
-385 GAVNAPLSSAATTSP
+385 GAANAPVETNANVPAPASPNATP
-400 SATNTTTPANQTPT
+400 VTPAS
-414 AGTTVNPNANAGAPP
+414 PNA
-429 PPAAQNPAGAQ
+429 PAVTQ
-440 TPANTGATPA
+440 TPASPGATPA
-450 PTPNANPNVVTS
+450 AGNENPNIITS
-462 DPLAQADAG
+462 DPLAQADI
-471 APVIGGVCDN
+471 APPVVGGTCDN

-487 SGRTVNINYTVERG
+487 SGRTVNINYTVELG

-515 KLTYDDLADELR
+515 KLTYDDLADALG

-544 RGYTSRELLVRDQR
+544 RGYTSRELLLRDQR
-558 TVRARMVDLGYRK
+558 TVRARMVDLGYRR
-571 ADVEVRQGVAI
+571 AAVEVRQGVAI

-613 TDRLRQEPCR
+613 TERLRTEPCR

-633 IVEGPFARTL
+633 IIEGPYARTL
-643 ARADAERIRNLYARN
+643 ARADGERIRNLYARN

-669 VELPRKGDDEQVRLV
+669 VELPRRGDDEQVRLV
-684 YNVTEGE
+684 YNVTEGG

-700 NGNEGTTPDA
+700 NGNEGTAPDV

-715 REAILEAIPLKPGDV
+715 REAILEAIPLKEGEV

-787 GYSTDSGPLGLF
+787 GFSTDSGPLGLF

-812 GALRTRASRRQ
+812 GALRTRASRTQ

-840 QRFSPL
+840 HRFSPL
-846 TVSAQYQRDINV
+846 TISAQYQRDVNV

-881 RPIDEFGERT
+881 NPIDEFGERT
-891 GEPTINRFTVNVE
+891 GEPSINRFTFNIE

-921 NYEDVRLFNIQSLLV
+921 NYEDVRLFQIQSLLV

-966 SRGEFLTVDYAVAL
+966 SRGEFLTVDYAVAI

-995 YRRYFRFGGPP
+995 YRRYFRFGGGP
-1006 DTALLAGERGGVLS
+1006 DTALLTGERGGGLLGGV
-1020 NLQSR
+1020 QSR

-1037 GVASLFN
+1037 GIASLFN

-1054 DDVDETLPISERF
+1054 DDVDQTLPISERF

-1090 PTGST
+1090 PTGSA
-1095 LGSQINVQNCMGGVF
+1095 LGSQINVQNCMSGVF
-1110 RNSNG
+1110 RNTSG

-1171 RPGDTINNRNLRIEW
+1171 RPGDTINNRNLRVQW

-1209 LVNPPEFELPQFAGP
+1209 LMNPPEFEVPQFAGP
-1224 PATVRLRR
+1224 PAIVRLRR

>member
-1 VLYRRIII
+1 MPNVLPRYFIL
-9 VLFLLAASGG
+9 VFLLLVACGG
-19 VRAWGAP
+19 RVSGAP
-26 AVAAVASEGVTDLSR
+26 VFVEGVNDLSR
-41 YEGRTIASVEV
+41 YEGRTVASVEV
-52 AYEGAARNQTGEGEL
+52 VYEGAARNPTGEGEL
-67 RRLLTVAPNTPF
+67 RRLLTIAPNTPF

-101 VEASEVRA
+101 VEATETRV
-109 AAAAAPGT
+109 APGL
-117 GGESAPVALRFVV
+117 GGEGVPVALRFVV

-135 VTDVRLDLTGTA
+135 VTDVRLDLVSVP
-147 PDTPVTAD
+147 PDAPVTAD

-169 VSDQAMRAGADAI
+169 VSEQALRAGADAI

-189 GFFRAEVAYART
+189 GFFRADVTFTRT
-201 LDAAGTGA
+201 LDTAGTGA
-209 IVTYTVTPGEQ
+209 IIAYTVNPGEQ
-220 ARVEDF
+220 ARVEAF
-226 NIRINGFDAATVRP
+226 NININGFDASRVRP
-240 ELRLAKGAPF
+240 ELRLAPGSAF

-264 AIMEMGFLAPQLSD
+264 AILEMGFLAPQLGEA
-278 PQTIID
+278 QTIID
-284 PARNTITVNLEGG
+284 STRNVITVNLSGG

-304 EVTGFEVGDKK
+304 EVTGFEVDDKK
-315 REELLPVKRE
+315 RQELLPVERE

-335 GGRRLK
+335 GERRLE
-341 NHLQEQGYFFADVT
+341 NHLQQQGYFFADVT
-355 ATCAVDRPAPPAA
+355 STCAVDRPAPPAPA
-368 IATTTTAT
+368 TTDTTTTPGAANANTPAT
-376 DVASAPGTT
+376 GNPNTA
-385 GAVNAPLSSAATTSP
+385 AVNPTAPVATPAAPPANPNAATP
-400 SATNTTTPANQTPT
+400 PTTTA
-414 AGTTVNPNANAGAPP
+414 NANAGT
-429 PPAAQNPAGAQ
+429 PAATQGS
-440 TPANTGATPA
+440 ANI
-450 PTPNANPNVVTS
+450 VTS
-462 DPLAQADAG
+462 DPLAQPIVAPPIAVG
-471 APVIGGVCDN
+471 ACDN

-515 KLTYDDLADELR
+515 KLTYDDLADVLG
-527 SEPAS
+527 SEPSS
-532 GILGIIPFLGSR
+532 GLLGIIPFLGSR
-544 RGYTSRELLVRDQR
+544 RGYTSRELLLRDQR
-558 TVRARMVDLGYRK
+558 AVKARMIDLGYRK
-571 ADVEVRQGVAI
+571 ADVEVRQGVAL

-613 TDRLRQEPCR
+613 TERLRDEPCR

-633 IVEGPFARTL
+633 ILAGPFARTL
-643 ARADAERIRNLYARN
+643 ARADGERIRNLYTRN
-658 GYIDAEVRVDV
+658 GYIDAEVRVDII
-669 VELPRKGDDEQVRLV
+669 ELPKKGDDEQVRLV
-684 YNVTEGE
+684 YNVTEGG

-715 REAILEAIPLKPGDV
+715 REAILEAIPLREGEV

-764 GFRRRDVIIDLE
+764 GFRRRDVIIDIE
-776 ELKPRRMDYGG
+776 ELAPRRMDYGG

-840 QRFSPL
+840 SRFSPL
-846 TVSAQYQRDINV
+846 TISAQYQRDINV

-881 RPIDEFGERT
+881 RPIDEFGQRT
-891 GEPTINRFTVNVE
+891 GEPTINRFTFNIE

-921 NYEDVRLFNIQSLLV
+921 NYEDVRLFNIESLLV

-943 KAVRLSRFGATL
+943 KAVRLSRFGATF

-966 SRGEFLTVDYAVAL
+966 SRGEFLTVDFAVAI

-995 YRRYFRFGGPP
+995 YRRYFRFGGGP
-1006 DTALLAGERGGVLS
+1006 DTLLLASERGGILGG
-1020 NLQSR
+1020 LQSR

-1037 GVASLFN
+1037 GVANLFS
-1044 PTDRNEDGVI
+1044 PVDRNEDGVI
-1054 DDVDETLPISERF
+1054 DDVDKVLPISERF

-1076 GFAFEEAG
+1076 GFGFEEAG
-1084 PRLAVC
+1084 PRLSIC

-1095 LGSQINVQNCMGGVF
+1095 LGSQINVQNCTGGVF

-1123 TVPVGG
+1123 TVPIGG
-1129 NAMAVVNLEARVP
+1129 NAMAVANLEARVP

-1171 RPGDTINNRNLRIEW
+1171 RPGDTINMRNLRVQW

-1209 LVNPPEFELPQFAGP
+1209 LVNPPEFELPQAFPSP

>member
-1 VLYRRIII
+1 VLSRRFILVCLLLVACGARVSGAPVAAII
-9 VLFLLAASGG
+9 V
-19 VRAWGAP
+19 
-26 AVAAVASEGVTDLSR
+26 EGVTDLSR

-52 AYEGAARNQTGEGEL
+52 VFEQAQRSATGEAEL
-67 RRLLTVAPNTPF
+67 RTLLTVAPNTPF

-88 QALFDS
+88 QALFES
-94 GRVENAR
+94 GRVENVR
-101 VEASEVRA
+101 VEASEVRS
-109 AAAAAPGT
+109 APGL
-117 GGESAPVALRFVV
+117 GGGAVPVALRFIV

-135 VTDVRLDLTGTA
+135 VMDVRLELGA
-147 PDTPVTAD
+147 TPVDAPITAD

-169 VSDQAMRAGADAI
+169 VSDQALRAGADAI

-189 GFFRAEVAYART
+189 GFFRADVTFTRT

-209 IVTYTVTPGEQ
+209 IVAYTVNPGEQ
-220 ARVEDF
+220 ARVEAF
-226 NIRINGFDAATVRP
+226 NIDITGFDPATVRP
-240 ELRLAKGAPF
+240 ALKLANGAPF
-250 TRTALGEDVGRIRR
+250 TRTALGEDLGRIRR
-264 AIMEMGFLAPQLSD
+264 AIMELGFLAPQLGE
-278 PQTIID
+278 PQTVID
-284 PARNTITVNLEGG
+284 SAHNMITVNLTGG
-297 IGPRVNV
+297 VGPRVNV
-304 EVTGFEVGDKK
+304 EVTGFEVGEKK
-315 REELLPVKRE
+315 RREILPVERE

-335 GGRRLK
+335 GARRLK

-355 ATCAVDRPAPPAA
+355 ATCAVDRPAPAA
-368 IATTTTAT
+368 SPTTTDTATAPNVNANAPATTQT
-376 DVASAPGTT
+376 
-385 GAVNAPLSSAATTSP
+385 NANP
-400 SATNTTTPANQTPT
+400 SANKPANT
-414 AGTTVNPNANAGAPP
+414 NPNAAP
-429 PPAAQNPAGAQ
+429 
-440 TPANTGATPA
+440 PA
-450 PTPNANPNVVTS
+450 PTANPNIITS
-462 DPLAQADAG
+462 DPLAQPIADPLVAAG
-471 APVIGGVCDN
+471 ACDN

-487 SGRTVNINYTVERG
+487 SGRTVNINYTVEQG
-501 RRFRLSEIRIEGTE
+501 RRFRLSAIRVEGTE
-515 KLTYDDLADELR
+515 KLTYEDLADELR

-544 RGYTSRELLVRDQR
+544 RGYTSRELLLRDQR
-558 TVRARMVDLGYRK
+558 TVQARMRDLGYHK
-571 ADVEVRQGVAI
+571 ANVEVRQGVAI

-603 VDFRGNQLYT
+603 VEMRGNQLYT
-613 TDRLRQEPCR
+613 TERLRAEPCR
-623 AANFRSEPCT
+623 SANFRTEPCT

-643 ARADAERIRNLYARN
+643 ARADGERIRNLYARN
-658 GYIDAEVRVDV
+658 GYIDAEVRVDI
-669 VELPRKGDDEQVRLV
+669 VELPKRGEDEQVRLV
-684 YNVTEGE
+684 YNINEGG

-715 REAILEAIPLKPGDV
+715 REAILEAIPLREGEV

-776 ELKPRRMDYGG
+776 ELKPRRIDYGG

-804 NLFGQLRQ
+804 NLFGGLRQ
-812 GALRTRASRRQ
+812 GVLRTRASRRQ

-871 GIVQRLDEEG
+871 GIVQRLNEEG
-881 RPIDEFGERT
+881 RPIDEFGEPT
-891 GEPTINRFTVNVE
+891 GEPTINRFTFNIE
-904 TQRVIQQRSRTI
+904 TQRVLQQRSRTI

-943 KAVRLSRFGATL
+943 KAVRLSRFGATF

-966 SRGEFLTVDYAVAL
+966 SRGEFLTVDYAVAI

-995 YRRYFRFGGPP
+995 YRRYFRFGGGP
-1006 DTALLAGERGGVLS
+1006 DTALLTDRRPGLLGGLT
-1020 NLQSR
+1020 QS
-1025 VRGTVFAVNLNL
+1025 VRGTIFAVNVNL
-1037 GVASLFN
+1037 GIAQLFN
-1044 PTDRNEDGVI
+1044 PTDRDGNGTI
-1054 DDVDETLPISERF
+1054 DDVDLTLPISERF

-1076 GFAFEEAG
+1076 GFGFEEAG
-1084 PRLAVC
+1084 PRVSVC

-1095 LGSQINVQNCMGGVF
+1095 LESQTQGNTCVGGVF
-1110 RNSNG
+1110 RNMSG

-1123 TVPVGG
+1123 TVPIGG

-1171 RPGDTINNRNLRIEW
+1171 QPGDTLNQRNLRVQW
-1186 THTVGLGLRVRTPIG
+1186 THTVGLGLRLRTPVG
-1201 ALGVDYGF
+1201 ALGIDYGF
-1209 LVNPPEFELPQFAGP
+1209 LLNPPEFELPQATGI
-1224 PATVRLRR
+1224 PAIIRPRR

>member
-1 VLYRRIII
+1 MLKVLYRHFIP
-9 VLFLLAASGG
+9 VFLLLVACG
-19 VRAWGAP
+19 VRVSGAP
-26 AVAAVASEGVTDLSR
+26 ATEGVTDLSR
-41 YEGRTIASVEV
+41 YEGRTVASVEV
-52 AYEGAARNQTGEGEL
+52 VYEGAARNAAGEGEL
-67 RRLLTVAPNTPF
+67 RQLLTVAPNTPF

-101 VEASEVRA
+101 VEAVEARA
-109 AAAAAPGT
+109 PAGA
-117 GGESAPVALRFVV
+117 GGAVVPVVLRFIV

-135 VTDVRLDLTGTA
+135 VTDVSLDLVGA
-147 PDTPVTAD
+147 PPGAPVTAD
-155 ELRAR
+155 DLRAR

-169 VSDQAMRAGADAI
+169 VSDQALRAGADAI

-189 GFFRAEVAYART
+189 GFFRADVTFTRT

-209 IVTYTVTPGEQ
+209 VVAYTVNPGEQ
-220 ARVEDF
+220 ARVETF
-226 NIRINGFDAATVRP
+226 NINITGFDPAAVRP
-240 ELRLAKGAPF
+240 ELRLANGAPF

-264 AIMEMGFLAPQLSD
+264 AIMEQGFLAPQLGE
-278 PQTIID
+278 PQAIID
-284 PARNTITVNLEGG
+284 SARNVITVNLDGG

-315 REELLPVKRE
+315 REELLPVRRE
-325 GSIDQAAITE
+325 GNIDQAAITE
-335 GGRRLK
+335 GERRLE
-341 NHLQEQGYFFADVT
+341 NHLQQQGYFFADVT
-355 ATCAVDRPAPPAA
+355 STCAVDRPAPPA
-368 IATTTTAT
+368 TTTNAATPDAGVSTAAT
-376 DVASAPGTT
+376 ANPGT
-385 GAVNAPLSSAATTSP
+385 AA
-400 SATNTTTPANQTPT
+400 A
-414 AGTTVNPNANAGAPP
+414 
-429 PPAAQNPAGAQ
+429 
-440 TPANTGATPA
+440 TPANTN
-450 PTPNANPNVVTS
+450 PTAAANPNAPTTAGTPPQTTANAGTPAAATTGNANIVTS
-462 DPLAQADAG
+462 DPLAQAVVRPPDAATG
-471 APVIGGVCDN
+471 ACDN

-487 SGRTVNINYTVERG
+487 SGRTVNINYTVELG

-515 KLTYDDLADELR
+515 KLTYDDLADELG

-544 RGYTSRELLVRDQR
+544 RGYTSRELLVRDRR
-558 TVRARMVDLGYRK
+558 TIEGRLRDLGYRR
-571 ADVEVRQGVAI
+571 ATVEVRQGVAI

-603 VDFRGNQLYT
+603 LDFRGNQLYT
-613 TDRLRQEPCR
+613 TERLREEPCR
-623 AANFRSEPCT
+623 AAAFRSEPCT
-633 IVEGPFARTL
+633 IVEGAFARAL
-643 ARADAERIRNLYARN
+643 ARADGERIRSLYTRN
-658 GYIDAEVRVDV
+658 GYIDAEVRVDI
-669 VELPRKGDDEQVRLV
+669 VELPKKGDDEQVRLV
-684 YNVTEGE
+684 YNVTEGG

-710 RMRTK
+710 SMRTK
-715 REAILEAIPLKPGDV
+715 REAIIEAIPLREGEV

-750 QVIIRTEAAGETAA
+750 QVIIRTEPAGETAA

-776 ELKPRRMDYGG
+776 ELKPRRLDYGG

-823 QLFRL
+823 QLLRL

-858 TRFFRSTIDRGNF
+858 TRFIRSTIDRGNF
-871 GIVQRLDEEG
+871 GVVQRLDVEG
-881 RPIDEFGERT
+881 NPVDEFGQPV
-891 GEPTINRFTVNVE
+891 GEPTINRFTFNIE

-921 NYEDVRLFNIQSLLV
+921 NYEDVRLLNIQSLLV

-943 KAVRLSRFGATL
+943 RAVRLSRFGATFT
-955 ARDTRDRQFDP
+955 RDTRDRQFDP
-966 SRGEFLTVDYAVAL
+966 SRGEFLTVDYAVAI

-995 YRRYFRFGGPP
+995 YRRYFRFGGGP
-1006 DTALLAGERGGVLS
+1006 DTLQLPGERGGLLGG
-1020 NLQSR
+1020 LQSR

-1037 GVASLFN
+1037 GVAGLFN
-1044 PTDRNEDGVI
+1044 PTDRNGDGVI
-1054 DDVDETLPISERF
+1054 DDVDLTLPISERF

-1090 PTGST
+1090 PTGSDA
-1095 LGSQINVQNCMGGVF
+1095 GSQINVQNCAGGIF
-1110 RNSNG
+1110 RDSNG

-1171 RPGDTINNRNLRIEW
+1171 RPGDTINTRNLRVQW
-1186 THTVGLGLRVRTPIG
+1186 AHTVGLGLRFRTPVG
-1201 ALGVDYGF
+1201 ALGIDYGF

-1224 PATVRLRR
+1224 PAIVRLRR

>member
-1 VLYRRIII
+1 MPNVLYRRFIF
-9 VLFLLAASGG
+9 VFLLLVACGG
-19 VRAWGAP
+19 RVVSGAP
-26 AVAAVASEGVTDLSR
+26 AVAVAVKGVTDLSR

-52 AYEGAARNQTGEGEL
+52 VYEGAARSAAGEGEL
-67 RRLLTVAPNTPF
+67 RQLLTVAPNTPF

-101 VEASEVRA
+101 VEATEARVA
-109 AAAAAPGT
+109 AGV
-117 GGESAPVALRFVV
+117 GGESVPVVLRFVV

-135 VTDVRLDLTGTA
+135 VTDVQLNLVSA
-147 PDTPVTAD
+147 PAGAPVTAD

-169 VSDQAMRAGADAI
+169 VSDQALRAGADAI

-189 GFFRAEVAYART
+189 GFFRAEVTFTRT

-209 IVTYTVTPGEQ
+209 VVAYTVNPGEQ
-220 ARVEDF
+220 ARVENF
-226 NIRINGFDAATVRP
+226 NINITGFDPATVRP
-240 ELRLAKGAPF
+240 QLRLTAGAPF

-264 AIMEMGFLAPQLSD
+264 AIMEQGFLAPQLSEA
-278 PQTIID
+278 QTIID
-284 PARNTITVNLEGG
+284 STRNAITVNLTGG

-304 EVTGFEVGDKK
+304 EVTGFEVSDKK
-315 REELLPVKRE
+315 REELLPVQRE

-335 GGRRLK
+335 GERRLE
-341 NHLQEQGYFFADVT
+341 NHLQQQGYFFADVIS
-355 ATCAVDRPAPPAA
+355 TCAVDRPAPPASTMTGA
-368 IATTTTAT
+368 AATDANPNTAATANPGTTVAAPPANTNPAAGTPTTTTTNPNAAT
-376 DVASAPGTT
+376 AAAAATP
-385 GAVNAPLSSAATTSP
+385 AATT
-400 SATNTTTPANQTPT
+400 
-414 AGTTVNPNANAGAPP
+414 GNANI
-429 PPAAQNPAGAQ
+429 
-440 TPANTGATPA
+440 
-450 PTPNANPNVVTS
+450 VTS
-462 DPLAQADAG
+462 DPLAQANISASVVGG
-471 APVIGGVCDN
+471 ACDN

-487 SGRTVNINYTVERG
+487 SGRTVNINYTVELG

-515 KLTYDDLADELR
+515 KLTYDDLADALG

-544 RGYTSRELLVRDQR
+544 RGYTSRELLVRDRR
-558 TVRARMVDLGYRK
+558 TIEARMRDLGYRR
-571 ADVEVRQGVAI
+571 AAVEVRQGVAI

-603 VDFRGNQLYT
+603 LDFRGNQLYT
-613 TDRLRQEPCR
+613 TERLREEPCR
-623 AANFRSEPCT
+623 AAAFRSEPCT
-633 IVEGPFARTL
+633 IVEGAFARTL
-643 ARADAERIRNLYARN
+643 ARADGERIRNLYARN

-669 VELPRKGDDEQVRLV
+669 VELPKKGDDEQVRLV
-684 YNVTEGE
+684 YNVTEGG

-710 RMRTK
+710 AMRTK
-715 REAILEAIPLKPGDV
+715 REAILEAIPLREGEV

-812 GALRTRASRRQ
+812 GALRTRASRTQ
-823 QLFRL
+823 QLLRL

-846 TVSAQYQRDINV
+846 TISAQYQRDVNV

-871 GIVQRLDEEG
+871 GVVQRLDEEG

-891 GEPTINRFTVNVE
+891 GEPTINRFTFNIE

-943 KAVRLSRFGATL
+943 RAVRLSRFGATFT
-955 ARDTRDRQFDP
+955 RDTRDRQFDP
-966 SRGEFLTVDYAVAL
+966 SRGQFLTVDYAVAL

-995 YRRYFRFGGPP
+995 YRRYFRFGGGP
-1006 DTALLAGERGGVLS
+1006 DPLQLPSERGGLLGG
-1020 NLQSR
+1020 LQSR
-1025 VRGTVFAVNLNL
+1025 VRGTVFAVNFNL
-1037 GVASLFN
+1037 GVAGLFN
-1044 PTDRNEDGVI
+1044 PTDRNGDGVI
-1054 DDVDETLPISERF
+1054 DDVDQTLPISERF

-1090 PTGST
+1090 PTGSDA
-1095 LGSQINVQNCMGGVF
+1095 GSQINVQNCAGGVF
-1110 RNSNG
+1110 RDSNG

-1129 NAMAVVNLEARVP
+1129 NAMAVANFEARVP

-1171 RPGDTINNRNLRIEW
+1171 RPGDTINTRNLRVQW
-1186 THTVGLGLRVRTPIG
+1186 THTVGLGLRFRTPIG
-1201 ALGVDYGF
+1201 ALGIDYGF
-1209 LVNPPEFELPQFAGP
+1209 LLNPLEFELPQFAGP
-1224 PATVRLRR
+1224 PAIVRLRR

>member
-1 VLYRRIII
+1 MLYRRFIF
-9 VLFLLAASGG
+9 VLLLLVACG
-19 VRAWGAP
+19 VRVSGAP
-26 AVAAVASEGVTDLSR
+26 AAAAVVVAAKGVNDLSR
-41 YEGRTIASVEV
+41 YEGRMVASVEV
-52 AYEGAARNQTGEGEL
+52 VYEGAARNATGEGEL
-67 RRLLTVAPNTPF
+67 RRLLTVAPNAPF
-79 SAVRVRESL
+79 AALRVRESL

-101 VEASEVRA
+101 VEATEARA
-109 AAAAAPGT
+109 AVGL
-117 GGESAPVALRFVV
+117 GGEAVPIALRFFV

-135 VTDVRLDLTGTA
+135 VTDVRLDLVGTA
-147 PDTPVTAD
+147 AATTPTGGAPVTAD
-155 ELRAR
+155 DLRAR

-169 VSDQAMRAGADAI
+169 VSDQSLRAGADAI
-182 QVYLRDR
+182 QIYLRDR
-189 GFFRAEVAYART
+189 GYFRADVTYTRT

-209 IVTYTVTPGEQ
+209 IVAYTVNPGEQ
-220 ARVEDF
+220 ARVEAF
-226 NIRINGFDAATVRP
+226 NIQITGFDVATVRP
-240 ELRLAKGAPF
+240 DLRLAAGVPF

-264 AIMEMGFLAPQLSD
+264 AIMAQGFLAPQLGEA
-278 PQTIID
+278 QTVID
-284 PARNTITVNLEGG
+284 SARNTITVNLTGG

-304 EVTGFEVGDKK
+304 EVTGFEVSDKK
-315 REELLPVKRE
+315 REQLLPVQRE

-335 GGRRLK
+335 GARRLK
-341 NHLQEQGYFFADVT
+341 NHLQEQGYFFADVIS
-355 ATCAVDRPAPPAA
+355 TCAVDRPAPPAS
-368 IATTTTAT
+368 T
-376 DVASAPGTT
+376 VAVAAAAG
-385 GAVNAPLSSAATTSP
+385 NANT
-400 SATNTTTPANQTPT
+400 SATP
-414 AGTTVNPNANAGAPP
+414 
-429 PPAAQNPAGAQ
+429 
-440 TPANTGATPA
+440 PANTDPNAPATPA
-450 PTPNANPNVVTS
+450 TTANANVVTPNANPSNPPPAATMTNAATPTSPANPNVVVS
-462 DPLAQADAG
+462 DPLAQPIIGLPVAAG
-471 APVIGGVCDN
+471 ACDN

-487 SGRTVNINYTVERG
+487 SGRTVNINYTVEQG
-501 RRFRLSEIRIEGTE
+501 RRFKLSEIRIEGTE

-532 GILGIIPFLGSR
+532 GLLGIIPFLGSR
-544 RGYTSRELLVRDQR
+544 RGYTSRELLVRDRR
-558 TVRARMVDLGYRK
+558 TVEARMRDLGYRK
-571 ADVEVRQGVAI
+571 ATVEVRQGVAL

-613 TDRLRQEPCR
+613 TERLREEPCR

-633 IVEGPFARTL
+633 IVAGPFARTL
-643 ARADAERIRNLYARN
+643 ARADAERIRSLYTRN

-669 VELPRKGDDEQVRLV
+669 VELPKKGDDEQVRLV
-684 YNVTEGE
+684 YNVTEGG

-715 REAILEAIPLKPGDV
+715 REAILEAIPLKEGEV

-776 ELKPRRMDYGG
+776 ELKPRRLDYGG

-881 RPIDEFGERT
+881 RPIDEFGMRT
-891 GEPTINRFTVNVE
+891 GEPTINRFTFNIE
-904 TQRVIQQRSRTI
+904 TQRVIQPRSRTI

-966 SRGEFLTVDYAVAL
+966 SRGEFLTVDYAVAI

-1006 DTALLAGERGGVLS
+1006 DPLLLASERGGLLGG
-1020 NLQSR
+1020 LQSR

-1044 PTDRNEDGVI
+1044 PTDRNGDGTI
-1054 DDVDETLPISERF
+1054 DDVDQTLPISERF

-1090 PTGST
+1090 PTGSDA
-1095 LGSQINVQNCMGGVF
+1095 GSQINVPFCTGGVF
-1110 RNSNG
+1110 RNTNG

-1171 RPGDTINNRNLRIEW
+1171 RPGDTINMRNLRVQW
-1186 THTVGLGLRVRTPIG
+1186 AHTVGLGLRFRTPIG
-1201 ALGVDYGF
+1201 ALGIDYGF
-1209 LVNPPEFELPQFAGP
+1209 LVNPPEFELPQAFPSP

>member
-1 VLYRRIII
+1 VLSRRLILVII
-9 VLFLLAASGG
+9 LLVACGARVS
-19 VRAWGAP
+19 GAP
-26 AVAAVASEGVTDLSR
+26 AVGVAAAAVAAVEGVTDLSR
-41 YEGRTIASVEV
+41 FEGRTIASVEV
-52 AYEGAARNQTGEGEL
+52 VYEGAQRSATGEAEL
-67 RRLLTVAPNTPF
+67 RTLLSVAPNTPF

-101 VEASEVRA
+101 VEASEVPS
-109 AAAAAPGT
+109 APGI
-117 GGESAPVALRFVV
+117 GGEAVPVRLRFVV

-135 VTDVRLDLTGTA
+135 VTDVRLDLVGVLPEGA
-147 PDTPVTAD
+147 PITAD

-169 VSDQAMRAGADAI
+169 VSDPALRAGADTI

-189 GFFRAEVAYART
+189 GFFRADVTFTRT

-209 IVTYTVTPGEQ
+209 IVGYTVNPGEQ
-220 ARVEDF
+220 ARVEAF
-226 NIRINGFDAATVRP
+226 NINITGFDAATIRP
-240 ELRLAKGAPF
+240 ALKLAPNAPF
-250 TRTALGEDVGRIRR
+250 TRTALGEDLGRIRR
-264 AIMEMGFLAPQLSD
+264 AIMELGYLAPQLAD

-284 PARNTITVNLEGG
+284 STRNTMTVTLTGG
-297 IGPRVNV
+297 VGPRVNV
-304 EVTGFEVGDKK
+304 EVTGFEVGEKK
-315 REELLPVKRE
+315 RQELLPVERE

-335 GGRRLK
+335 GERRLK

-355 ATCAVDRPAPPAA
+355 STCAVDRPAPPAPP
-368 IATTTTAT
+368 TTTDA
-376 DVASAPGTT
+376 A
-385 GAVNAPLSSAATTSP
+385 NA
-400 SATNTTTPANQTPT
+400 NTVTPAN
-414 AGTTVNPNANAGAPP
+414 
-429 PPAAQNPAGAQ
+429 PAAPA
-440 TPANTGATPA
+440 ATPA
-450 PTPNANPNVVTS
+450 TTANPNIVTS
-462 DPLAQADAG
+462 DPLAQANVAPPVAAG
-471 APVIGGVCDN
+471 MCDN
-481 LNPREL
+481 LNAREL
-487 SGRTVNINYTVERG
+487 SGRTVNINYTVEQG

-515 KLTYDDLADELR
+515 KLTYDDLAEELR

-532 GILGIIPFLGSR
+532 GILGFIPFLGSR
-544 RGYTSRELLVRDQR
+544 RGYTSRELLQRDQR
-558 TVRARMVDLGYRK
+558 TVEARMHDLGYRK
-571 ADVEVRQGVAI
+571 AAVEVRQGVAI

-603 VDFRGNQLYT
+603 IEMRGNQLYT
-613 TDRLRQEPCR
+613 TERLRQEPCR
-623 AANFRSEPCT
+623 SANFRSEPCT
-633 IVEGPFARTL
+633 IVAAPFARTL
-643 ARADAERIRNLYARN
+643 ARADGERLRNLYARN
-658 GYIDAEVRVDV
+658 GYIDAEVRVDII
-669 VELPRKGDDEQVRLV
+669 ELPKRGEDEQVRLV
-684 YNVTEGE
+684 YNITEGG

-710 RMRTK
+710 VMRTK
-715 REAILEAIPLKPGDV
+715 REAILEAIPLREGEV

-764 GFRRRDVIIDLE
+764 GFKRRDVIIDLE

-828 EYFDPRFRTYGR
+828 EYFDPRFRTYAR

-846 TVSAQYQRDINV
+846 TISAQYQRDVNV

-881 RPIDEFGERT
+881 QPINEFGESV
-891 GEPTINRFTVNVE
+891 GEPSINRFTFNIE
-904 TQRVIQQRSRTI
+904 TQRVLQQRSRTI

-921 NYEDVRLFNIQSLLV
+921 NYEDVRLFNIESLLV

-966 SRGEFLTVDYAVAL
+966 SRGEFLTVDYAVAI

-995 YRRYFRFGGPP
+995 YRRYFRFGGGP
-1006 DTALLAGERGGVLS
+1006 DTALIRGERAPGLLGGLT
-1020 NLQSR
+1020 QS

-1037 GVASLFN
+1037 GIAQLFN
-1044 PTDRNEDGVI
+1044 PTDRNGDGVI
-1054 DDVDETLPISERF
+1054 DDVDLTLPISERF

-1076 GFAFEEAG
+1076 GFGFEEAG
-1084 PRLAVC
+1084 PRVSIC
-1090 PTGST
+1090 PTGTT
-1095 LGSQINVQNCMGGVF
+1095 LDTQTNNGNTCMGGIF
-1110 RNSNG
+1110 RNTSG

-1123 TVPVGG
+1123 TVPIGG
-1129 NAMAVVNLEARVP
+1129 NAMAVANFEARVP
-1142 LTKTFQIVPFYDGG
+1142 LTKSFQIVPFYDGG

-1171 RPGDTINNRNLRIEW
+1171 RPDESLNQRNLRVEW
-1186 THTVGLGLRVRTPIG
+1186 THTVGLGLRLRTPIG
-1201 ALGVDYGF
+1201 ALGIDYGF
-1209 LVNPPEFELPQFAGP
+1209 LLNPPEFELPQANGI
-1224 PATVRLRR
+1224 PAIIRIRR
-1232 AQLHFRF
+1232 SQIHFRF

>member
-1 VLYRRIII
+1 
-9 VLFLLAASGG
+9 VLFRYFILVLLLLVACGG
-19 VRAWGAP
+19 LVSGAP
-26 AVAAVASEGVTDLSR
+26 VVVKGITDLSR
-41 YEGRTIASVEV
+41 YEGRMVASVEV
-52 AYEGAARNQTGEGEL
+52 VYEGAARSPAGEGEL
-67 RRLLTVAPNTPF
+67 RQLLTVAPNTPF

-101 VEASEVRA
+101 VEAIEARV
-109 AAAAAPGT
+109 APGV
-117 GGESAPVALRFVV
+117 GGAAVPLALRFVV

-135 VTDVRLDLTGTA
+135 VTDVSLDLVSVP
-147 PDTPVTAD
+147 PDAPVTAD

-169 VSDQAMRAGADAI
+169 VSDQSLRAGADAI

-189 GFFRAEVAYART
+189 GFFRAEVTFTRT

-209 IVTYTVTPGEQ
+209 LIAYTVNPGEQ
-220 ARVEDF
+220 ARVEAF
-226 NIRINGFDAATVRP
+226 NININGFDPATVRP
-240 ELRLAKGAPF
+240 ELRLAPGATF

-264 AIMEMGFLAPQLSD
+264 AIMEMGFLAPQLSEA
-278 PQTIID
+278 QTIID
-284 PARNTITVNLEGG
+284 SARNTITVNLTGG

-304 EVTGFEVGDKK
+304 DVTDFEVSEKK
-315 REELLPVKRE
+315 QEELLPVKRE

-335 GGRRLK
+335 GARRLK
-341 NHLQEQGYFFADVT
+341 NHLQEQGYFFADVI
-355 ATCAVDRPAPPAA
+355 ATCAVDRPAPPVSVPDAA
-368 IATTTTAT
+368 PPAPGDANAGIPATGIPAAPAATPADPSVPAAPTTTA
-376 DVASAPGTT
+376 
-385 GAVNAPLSSAATTSP
+385 
-400 SATNTTTPANQTPT
+400 
-414 AGTTVNPNANAGAPP
+414 NPNAGTPAAAPP
-429 PPAAQNPAGAQ
+429 G
-440 TPANTGATPA
+440 
-450 PTPNANPNVVTS
+450 NANVVTT
-462 DPLAQADAG
+462 DPLAQANVAPLVATG
-471 APVIGGVCDN
+471 ACDN

-515 KLTYDDLADELR
+515 KLTYDDLADALG

-532 GILGIIPFLGSR
+532 GILGFIPFLGSR
-544 RGYTSRELLVRDQR
+544 RGYTSRELLVRDRR
-558 TVRARMVDLGYRK
+558 TVEARMRDLGYRK
-571 ADVEVRQGVAI
+571 AAVEVRQGVAL

-613 TDRLRQEPCR
+613 TERLRGEPCR
-623 AANFRSEPCT
+623 IANFRSEPCT

-643 ARADAERIRNLYARN
+643 ARADGERIRNLYTRN
-658 GYIDAEVRVDV
+658 GYIDAEVRVDI
-669 VELPRKGDDEQVRLV
+669 VELPKKGDDEQVRLV
-684 YNVTEGE
+684 YNVTEGG

-700 NGNEGTTPDA
+700 NGNEDSTPDA
-710 RMRTK
+710 SMRTK
-715 REAILEAIPLKPGDV
+715 REAILEAIPLREGEV

-776 ELKPRRMDYGG
+776 ELAPRRMDYGG

-812 GALRTRASRRQ
+812 GALRTRASRRE

-840 QRFSPL
+840 SRFSPL
-846 TVSAQYQRDINV
+846 TISAQYQRDINV

-891 GEPTINRFTVNVE
+891 GEPTINRFTFNIE
-904 TQRVIQQRSRTI
+904 TQRVIQQRTRTI

-943 KAVRLSRFGATL
+943 RAVRLSRFGATFT
-955 ARDTRDRQFDP
+955 RDTRDRQFDP
-966 SRGEFLTVDYAVAL
+966 SRGQFLTVDYAVAI

-995 YRRYFRFGGPP
+995 YRRYFRFGGGP
-1006 DTALLAGERGGVLS
+1006 DTLLLASERGGLLGG
-1020 NLQSR
+1020 LQSR
-1025 VRGTVFAVNLNL
+1025 VRGTVFAINLNL
-1037 GVASLFN
+1037 GIANLFN

-1054 DDVDETLPISERF
+1054 DDVDKTLPISERF

-1076 GFAFEEAG
+1076 GFGFEEAG

-1090 PTGST
+1090 PTGSN
-1095 LGSQINVQNCMGGVF
+1095 LGSQINVQNCTGGVF
-1110 RNSNG
+1110 RDSNG

-1129 NAMAVVNLEARVP
+1129 NAMAVANLEARVP

-1171 RPGDTINNRNLRIEW
+1171 RPGDTINMRNLRVQW
-1186 THTVGLGLRVRTPIG
+1186 THTVGLGLRIRTPIG

-1209 LVNPPEFELPQFAGP
+1209 LLNPPDFELPQAFPSP

>member
-1 VLYRRIII
+1 MLQRFFILVL
-9 VLFLLAASGG
+9 LLLVACCGHVSG
-19 VRAWGAP
+19 ATP
-26 AVAAVASEGVTDLSR
+26 AAVESVSDLSR
-41 YEGRTIASVEV
+41 FEGRTVASVEV
-52 AYEGAARNQTGEGEL
+52 VYEGAARNAAGEGEL
-67 RRLLTVAPNTPF
+67 RQLLTVAPNTPF

-88 QALFDS
+88 QALFES

-101 VEASEVRA
+101 VEATEARA
-109 AAAAAPGT
+109 AAGT
-117 GGESAPVALRFVV
+117 GGEAVPVVLRFIV

-135 VTDVRLDLTGTA
+135 VTDVRLDLVGVA
-147 PDTPVTAD
+147 PGAPVTAD

-169 VSDQAMRAGADAI
+169 VSDQALRSGADAI

-189 GFFRAEVAYART
+189 GFFRADVTFTRS

-209 IVTYTVTPGEQ
+209 VVSYTVNPGEQ
-220 ARVEDF
+220 ARVDAF
-226 NIRINGFDAATVRP
+226 NIQINGFDPATVRP
-240 ELRLAKGAPF
+240 ELRLAPGTAF

-264 AIMEMGFLAPQLSD
+264 AIMDLGFLAPQLGEA
-278 PQTIID
+278 QTIID
-284 PARNTITVNLEGG
+284 SARNTITVNLTGG

-304 EVTGFEVGDKK
+304 EVTGFEIDDKK
-315 REELLPVKRE
+315 RRELMPVERE

-335 GGRRLK
+335 GERRLE
-341 NHLQEQGYFFADVT
+341 NHLQQQGYFFADVT
-355 ATCAVDRPAPPAA
+355 STCAVDRPAPPASTTNG
-368 IATTTTAT
+368 ATAP
-376 DVASAPGTT
+376 VAAD
-385 GAVNAPLSSAATTSP
+385 ANAPAAGNP
-400 SATNTTTPANQTPT
+400 GAAVAPPT
-414 AGTTVNPNANAGAPP
+414 ANPNAVAG
-429 PPAAQNPAGAQ
+429 
-440 TPANTGATPA
+440 TPA
-450 PTPNANPNVVTS
+450 PSPTSTPTSTETPAATSTATTGNANVVTS
-462 DPLAQADAG
+462 DPLAQAVVAPPVAG
-471 APVIGGVCDN
+471 GACDN
-481 LNPREL
+481 LNAREL
-487 SGRTVNINYTVERG
+487 SGRTVNINYTVELG

-515 KLTYDDLADELR
+515 KLTYDDLADVLG
-527 SEPAS
+527 SEPSS
-532 GILGIIPFLGSR
+532 GLLGIIPFLGSR
-544 RGYTSRELLVRDQR
+544 RGYTSRELLLRDQR
-558 TVRARMVDLGYRK
+558 TVRARMVDLGYRR
-571 ADVEVRQGVAI
+571 AAVEVRQGVAI

-603 VDFRGNQLYT
+603 LDFRGNQLYT
-613 TDRLRQEPCR
+613 TERLREEPCR
-623 AANFRSEPCT
+623 AAAFRSEPCT
-633 IVEGPFARTL
+633 IVEGAYARTL
-643 ARADAERIRNLYARN
+643 ARADGERIRNLYARN
-658 GYIDAEVRVDV
+658 GYIDAEVRVDI
-669 VELPRKGDDEQVRLV
+669 VELPRRGDDEQVRLV
-684 YNVTEGE
+684 YNVTEGG

-710 RMRTK
+710 AMRTK
-715 REAILEAIPLKPGDV
+715 REAILEAIPLREGEV

-764 GFRRRDVIIDLE
+764 GFRRRDVIIDIE

-823 QLFRL
+823 QLLRL

-840 QRFSPL
+840 SRFSPL
-846 TVSAQYQRDINV
+846 NISAQYQRDVNV

-871 GIVQRLDEEG
+871 GVVQRLDEEG
-881 RPIDEFGERT
+881 NPVDEFGMRT
-891 GEPTINRFTVNVE
+891 GEPTINRFTFNIE
-904 TQRVIQQRSRTI
+904 TQRVFQQRSRTI

-921 NYEDVRLFNIQSLLV
+921 NYEDVRLFQIKSLLV
-936 APILRPD
+936 APILQPD
-943 KAVRLSRFGATL
+943 QAVRLSRFGATL
-955 ARDTRDRQFDP
+955 TRDTRDRQFDP
-966 SRGEFLTVDYAVAL
+966 SRGEFLTVDYAVAI

-995 YRRYFRFGGPP
+995 YRRYFRFGGGP
-1006 DTALLAGERGGVLS
+1006 DTLLLATERGGLLGG
-1020 NLQSR
+1020 LQSR

-1044 PTDRNEDGVI
+1044 PTDRNGDGVI
-1054 DDVDETLPISERF
+1054 DDVDQTLPISERF

-1084 PRLAVC
+1084 PRLAIC
-1090 PTGST
+1090 PTGSDV
-1095 LGSQINVQNCMGGVF
+1095 GSQINVPNCAGGVF

-1129 NAMAVVNLEARVP
+1129 NAMAVANFEARVP

-1171 RPGDTINNRNLRIEW
+1171 RPGDTINTRNLRVQW

-1201 ALGVDYGF
+1201 ALGIDYGF
-1209 LVNPPEFELPQFAGP
+1209 LLNPPEFELPQFAGP

>member
-1 VLYRRIII
+1 VLYRRFIL
-9 VLFLLAASGG
+9 VFLLL
-19 VRAWGAP
+19 VVCGAP
-26 AVAAVASEGVTDLSR
+26 ASGASAAAAVVAVEGVTDLSR

-52 AYEGAARNQTGEGEL
+52 VFEEAQRNATGEAEL
-67 RRLLTVAPNTPF
+67 RTLLTVAPNTPF

-88 QALFDS
+88 QALFES

-101 VEASEVRA
+101 VEANEVRS
-109 AAAAAPGT
+109 APGL
-117 GGESAPVALRFVV
+117 GGAVVPVALRFIV

-135 VTDVRLDLTGTA
+135 VTDVRLELGAA
-147 PDTPVTAD
+147 PPDAPVTAD

-169 VSDQAMRAGADAI
+169 VSNQSLRAGADAI

-189 GFFRAEVAYART
+189 GFFRADVSFTRT

-209 IVTYTVTPGEQ
+209 IITYTVNPGEQ
-220 ARVEDF
+220 ARMDAF
-226 NIRINGFDAATVRP
+226 NINVTGFDPATVRP
-240 ELRLAKGAPF
+240 TLKLAPGAPF
-250 TRTALGEDVGRIRR
+250 TRTALGEDLGRIRR
-264 AIMEMGFLAPQLSD
+264 AIMDQGFLAPQLGD

-284 PARNTITVNLEGG
+284 STRNTITVNLTGG
-297 IGPRVNV
+297 IGPRVKV
-304 EVTGFEVGDKK
+304 EVTGFEVGEKK
-315 REELLPVKRE
+315 QREILPVERE

-335 GGRRLK
+335 GARRLK
-341 NHLQEQGYFFADVT
+341 NHLQERGYFFADVT
-355 ATCAVDRPAPPAA
+355 ATCAVDRPAPPA
-368 IATTTTAT
+368 
-376 DVASAPGTT
+376 PTT
-385 GAVNAPLSSAATTSP
+385 GV
-400 SATNTTTPANQTPT
+400 ATNAE
-414 AGTTVNPNANAGAPP
+414 
-429 PPAAQNPAGAQ
+429 
-440 TPANTGATPA
+440 
-450 PTPNANPNVVTS
+450 PNANPSAATPATTNPNPSATPPANTNANAATPATTPATGNANIITS
-462 DPLAQADAG
+462 DPLAQAQVD
-471 APVIGGVCDN
+471 PLVVPGVCDN

-487 SGRTVNINYTVERG
+487 SGRTVNINYTVEQG
-501 RRFRLSEIRIEGTE
+501 RQFRLSEIRIEGTE
-515 KLTYDDLADELR
+515 KLTYDDLAPELR

-544 RGYTSRELLVRDQR
+544 RGFTSAELLQRDRQ
-558 TVRARMVDLGYRK
+558 TVEARMRDLGYRRAK
-571 ADVEVRQGVAI
+571 AEVRQGVAL

-603 VDFRGNQLYT
+603 VEMRGNQLYT
-613 TDRLRQEPCR
+613 TERLRAEPCR
-623 AANFRSEPCT
+623 VANFRSEPCT
-633 IVEGPFARTL
+633 IVEAPFARTL
-643 ARADAERIRNLYARN
+643 ARADGERIRSLYTRN
-658 GYIDAEVRVDV
+658 GYIDAEVRVDI
-669 VELPRKGDDEQVRLV
+669 VELPKRGDDEQVRLV
-684 YNVTEGE
+684 YNITEGG

-715 REAILEAIPLKPGDV
+715 REAILEAIPIKEGEV

-764 GFRRRDVIIDLE
+764 GFRKRDVIIDLE

-828 EYFDPRFRTYGR
+828 EYFDPRFRTYG
-840 QRFSPL
+840 QSKFSPL
-846 TVSAQYQRDINV
+846 TISAQYQRDINV

-871 GIVQRLDEEG
+871 GIVQRLNEEG
-881 RPIDEFGERT
+881 NPVDEFGEQV
-891 GEPTINRFTVNVE
+891 GEPTINRFTFNIE

-921 NYEDVRLFNIQSLLV
+921 NYEDVRLLNIQSLLV

-943 KAVRLSRFGATL
+943 RAVRLSRFGATL

-966 SRGEFLTVDYAVAL
+966 SRGEFLTVDYAVAI

-995 YRRYFRFGGPP
+995 YRRYFRFGGGP
-1006 DTALLAGERGGVLS
+1006 DTALITGERGGILGG
-1020 NLQSR
+1020 LTQS

-1037 GVASLFN
+1037 GIAQLFN
-1044 PTDRNEDGVI
+1044 PTDRNGDNVI
-1054 DDVDETLPISERF
+1054 DDIDLTLPISERF

-1076 GFAFEEAG
+1076 GFGFEEAG
-1084 PRLAVC
+1084 PRVSVC
-1090 PTGST
+1090 PTGTT
-1095 LGSQINVQNCMGGVF
+1095 LNEQTNNGTTCVGGIF
-1110 RNSNG
+1110 RDTSG

-1123 TVPVGG
+1123 TVPIGG
-1129 NAMAVVNLEARVP
+1129 NAMAVANFEARVP
-1142 LTKTFQIVPFYDGG
+1142 LTKSFQIVPFYDGG

-1171 RPGDTINNRNLRIEW
+1171 QPGDTLNQRNLRVQW
-1186 THTVGLGLRVRTPIG
+1186 THTVGLGLRLRTPIG
-1201 ALGVDYGF
+1201 ALGIDYGF
-1209 LVNPPEFELPQFAGP
+1209 LLNPPEFELPQATGI
-1224 PATVRLRR
+1224 PAIIRLRR
-1232 AQLHFRF
+1232 SQIHFRF

>member
-1 VLYRRIII
+1 M
-9 VLFLLAASGG
+9 SG
-19 VRAWGAP
+19 
-26 AVAAVASEGVTDLSR
+26 ASEGVTDLSR

-52 AYEGAARNQTGEGEL
+52 IFEGVQRDTIVEAEL
-67 RRLLTVAPNTPF
+67 RRLLTVAPNTIF

-101 VEASEVRA
+101 VEAAEARS
-109 AAAAAPGT
+109 APGV
-117 GGESAPVALRFVV
+117 GGDAVPVVLRFIV

-135 VTDVRLDLTGTA
+135 VTDVQLELTATPSVVGGA
-147 PDTPVTAD
+147 PVTAD

-169 VSDQAMRAGADAI
+169 VSEQTLRAGADAI
-182 QVYLRDR
+182 QIYLRDR
-189 GFFRAEVAYART
+189 GFFRAEVSFTRT

-209 IVTYTVTPGEQ
+209 IIAYTVNPGEQ
-220 ARVEDF
+220 ARVETF
-226 NIRINGFDAATVRP
+226 NINITGFDDATVRP
-240 ELRLAKGAPF
+240 ALRLAPNALF

-264 AIMEMGFLAPQLSD
+264 TIIEGGYLAPQLGEA
-278 PQTIID
+278 QTIID
-284 PARNTITVNLEGG
+284 SERNRITVTLTGG

-315 REELLPVKRE
+315 RSEILPVKRE
-325 GSIDQAAITE
+325 GSIDQAAIEE
-335 GGRRLK
+335 GARRLK

-355 ATCAVDRPAPPAA
+355 ATCAVDRPAPPV
-368 IATTTTAT
+368 TSVVTTTAAT
-376 DVASAPGTT
+376 AAAAVA
-385 GAVNAPLSSAATTSP
+385 
-400 SATNTTTPANQTPT
+400 
-414 AGTTVNPNANAGAPP
+414 
-429 PPAAQNPAGAQ
+429 
-440 TPANTGATPA
+440 
-450 PTPNANPNVVTS
+450 NANPNAVAATAT
-462 DPLAQADAG
+462 PNADAG
-471 APVIGGVCDN
+471 TLAALAQPNVSPLLVAPGACDN

-487 SGRTVNINYTVERG
+487 SGRTVNINYTVEQG
-501 RRFRLSEIRIEGTE
+501 RRFRLSAIRIEGTE
-515 KLTYDDLADELR
+515 KLTFEDLADELR

-532 GILGIIPFLGSR
+532 GLLGIIPFLGSR
-544 RGYTSRELLVRDQR
+544 RGYTSRELLQRDER

-571 ADVEVRQGVAI
+571 AVVEVRQGVALEG
-582 DSEDLI
+582 EDLI

-603 VDFRGNQLYT
+603 VELRGNQLYT
-613 TDRLRQEPCR
+613 AERLRAEPCR
-623 AANFRSEPCT
+623 AANLRSEPCT
-633 IVEGPFARTL
+633 IVEAPFARTL
-643 ARADAERIRNLYARN
+643 ARADGERIRNLYARN
-658 GYIDAEVRVDV
+658 GYIDAEVRVDI
-669 VELPRKGDDEQVRLV
+669 VELPKRGDDEQVRLV
-684 YNVTEGE
+684 YNITEGG

-700 NGNEGTTPDA
+700 NGNETTTPDA

-715 REAILEAIPLKPGDV
+715 REAILEAIPLKEGEV

-776 ELKPRRMDYGG
+776 ELKPRRLDYGG

-804 NLFGQLRQ
+804 NLFGGLRQ

-828 EYFDPRFRTYGR
+828 EYLDPRFRSYG
-840 QRFSPL
+840 QSKFSPL
-846 TVSAQYQRDINV
+846 TISAQYQRDINV

-871 GIVQRLDEEG
+871 GVVQRLDVEG
-881 RPIDEFGERT
+881 KPVDEFGERA
-891 GEPTINRFTVNVE
+891 GEPTINRFTFNIE
-904 TQRVIQQRSRTI
+904 TQRVLQQRSRTI
-916 LFLRY
+916 LFVRY

-986 LSFTKLLAT
+986 LSFTKLLAN
-995 YRRYFRFGGPP
+995 YRRYFRFGGGP
-1006 DTALLAGERGGVLS
+1006 DTALLTERRPGLLGG
-1020 NLQSR
+1020 LQQS
-1025 VRGTVFAVNLNL
+1025 VSGTIFAVNLNL
-1037 GVASLFN
+1037 GIAQLFS
-1044 PTDRNEDGVI
+1044 PTDRNDDGVLDDI
-1054 DDVDETLPISERF
+1054 DLTLPISERF

-1076 GFAFEEAG
+1076 GFGFEEAG
-1084 PRLAVC
+1084 PRLSIC

-1095 LGSQINVQNCMGGVF
+1095 LQTQTQGNTCVGGVF
-1110 RNSNG
+1110 RDTNG

-1123 TVPVGG
+1123 TVPIGG
-1129 NAMAVVNLEARVP
+1129 NAMAVANFEARVP

-1171 RPGDTINNRNLRIEW
+1171 RPGDTLNQRNLRVQW
-1186 THTVGLGLRVRTPIG
+1186 THTVGLGLRFRTPVG
-1201 ALGVDYGF
+1201 ALGIDYGF
-1209 LVNPPEFELPQFAGP
+1209 LLNPPVFELPQASGV
-1224 PATVRLRR
+1224 PAFIRPRR

>member
-1 VLYRRIII
+1 MPNVLYRRFII
-9 VLFLLAASGG
+9 VFLLLAACGG
-19 VRAWGAP
+19 RASGAP
-26 AVAAVASEGVTDLSR
+26 LVEGVTDLSR
-41 YEGRTIASVEV
+41 YEGRTVASVEV
-52 AYEGAARNQTGEGEL
+52 VYEGAARNATGEGEL
-67 RRLLTVAPNTPF
+67 RQLLTVAPNTPF

-101 VEASEVRA
+101 VEATETRS
-109 AAAAAPGT
+109 APGT
-117 GGESAPVALRFVV
+117 GGEAVPVALRFLV

-135 VTDVRLDLTGTA
+135 VSDVRLDLVGA
-147 PDTPVTAD
+147 PPDAPVTAD

-169 VSDQAMRAGADAI
+169 VSDQALRAGADAI

-189 GFFRAEVAYART
+189 GFYRADVTFTRT

-209 IVTYTVTPGEQ
+209 VVAYTVNPGEQ
-220 ARVEDF
+220 ARVEAF
-226 NIRINGFDAATVRP
+226 NININGFDPATVRP
-240 ELRLAKGAPF
+240 ELRLAPGAVF

-264 AIMEMGFLAPQLSD
+264 AIMGQGFLAPQLSEA
-278 PQTIID
+278 QTVID
-284 PARNTITVNLEGG
+284 STRNVITVTLTGG

-304 EVTGFEVGDKK
+304 EVTGFEVDEKK
-315 REELLPVKRE
+315 REELLPVQRE

-335 GGRRLK
+335 GERRLE
-341 NHLQEQGYFFADVT
+341 NHLQQQGYFFADVIS
-355 ATCAVDRPAPPAA
+355 TCAVDRPAPPAST
-368 IATTTTAT
+368 INTATADANPNPVTTGNPNTTAPAPPAT
-376 DVASAPGTT
+376 ANPSATAATP
-385 GAVNAPLSSAATTSP
+385 AATTG
-400 SATNTTTPANQTPT
+400 TPT
-414 AGTTVNPNANAGAPP
+414 TANPNAGTS
-429 PPAAQNPAGAQ
+429 AAA
-440 TPANTGATPA
+440 TG
-450 PTPNANPNVVTS
+450 NANIITS
-462 DPLAQADAG
+462 DPLAQAITAPPVASG
-471 APVIGGVCDN
+471 ACDN
-481 LNPREL
+481 LNAREL
-487 SGRTVNINYTVERG
+487 SGRTVNINYTVELG
-501 RRFRLSEIRIEGTE
+501 RRFRLSDIRIEGTE
-515 KLTYDDLADELR
+515 KLTYDDLADELG

-544 RGYTSRELLVRDQR
+544 RGYTSRELLLRDQR
-558 TVRARMVDLGYRK
+558 TIRARMVDLGYRR
-571 ADVEVRQGVAI
+571 AAVEVRQGVAL

-613 TDRLRQEPCR
+613 TERLRDEPCR

-643 ARADAERIRNLYARN
+643 ARADGERIRNLYARN
-658 GYIDAEVRVDV
+658 GYIDAEVRVDI
-669 VELPRKGDDEQVRLV
+669 VELPRRGDDEQVRLV
-684 YNVTEGE
+684 YNVTEGG

-715 REAILEAIPLKPGDV
+715 REAILEAIPLKEGEV

-764 GFRRRDVIIDLE
+764 GFRRHDVIIDLE
-776 ELKPRRMDYGG
+776 ELKPRRLDYGG

-812 GALRTRASRRQ
+812 GTLRTRASRRQ
-823 QLFRL
+823 QLLRL

-846 TVSAQYQRDINV
+846 TVSAQYSRDINV

-871 GIVQRLDEEG
+871 GVVQRLDEEG
-881 RPIDEFGERT
+881 RPIDEFGMRT
-891 GEPTINRFTVNVE
+891 GEPTINRFTFNIE

-936 APILRPD
+936 APILQPD
-943 KAVRLSRFGATL
+943 KAVRLSRFGATFT
-955 ARDTRDRQFDP
+955 RDTRDRQFDP
-966 SRGEFLTVDYAVAL
+966 SRGEFLTVDYAVAI

-995 YRRYFRFGGPP
+995 YRRYFRFGGGP
-1006 DTALLAGERGGVLS
+1006 DPLQLASERGGLLGG
-1020 NLQSR
+1020 LQSR
-1025 VRGTVFAVNLNL
+1025 VRGTVFAVNVNL
-1037 GVASLFN
+1037 GIASLFN
-1044 PTDRNEDGVI
+1044 PTDRNGDGVI
-1054 DDVDETLPISERF
+1054 DDVDQTLPISERF

-1084 PRLAVC
+1084 PRLAIC

-1095 LGSQINVQNCMGGVF
+1095 LGSQINVQNCSGGVF

-1129 NAMAVVNLEARVP
+1129 NAMAVTNFEARVP

-1171 RPGDTINNRNLRIEW
+1171 RPGDTINTRNLRVQW
-1186 THTVGLGLRVRTPIG
+1186 THTVGLGLRFRTPIG
-1201 ALGVDYGF
+1201 ALGIDYGF
-1209 LVNPPEFELPQFAGP
+1209 LVNPPEFELPQAFPSP

>member
-1 VLYRRIII
+1 MLSRSFILV
-9 VLFLLAASGG
+9 FLLLVACGG
-19 VRAWGAP
+19 RVSGAP
-26 AVAAVASEGVTDLSR
+26 VVVVKGVTDLSR
-41 YEGRTIASVEV
+41 YEGRTVASVEV
-52 AYEGAARNQTGEGEL
+52 VYEGAARNAAGEGEL
-67 RRLLTVAPNTPF
+67 RQLLTVAPNMPF

-101 VEASEVRA
+101 VEATEARVA
-109 AAAAAPGT
+109 AGV
-117 GGESAPVALRFVV
+117 GGEAVPVNLRFVV

-135 VTDVRLDLTGTA
+135 VTDVQLDLVGA
-147 PDTPVTAD
+147 PPGVPVTAD

-169 VSDQAMRAGADAI
+169 VSDQALRAGADAI

-189 GFFRAEVAYART
+189 GFFRADVTFTRT

-209 IVTYTVTPGEQ
+209 VVAYTVNPGEQ
-220 ARVEDF
+220 ARVETF
-226 NIRINGFDAATVRP
+226 NINITGFDPATVRP
-240 ELRLAKGAPF
+240 ELRLATGAPF

-264 AIMEMGFLAPQLSD
+264 AIMEQGFLAPQLGEA
-278 PQTIID
+278 QTVID
-284 PARNTITVNLEGG
+284 SARNTITVNLTGG

-304 EVTGFEVGDKK
+304 EVTGFEVGEKK
-315 REELLPVKRE
+315 REELLPVQRE

-335 GGRRLK
+335 GERRLE
-341 NHLQEQGYFFADVT
+341 NHLQQQGYFFADVIS
-355 ATCAVDRPAPPAA
+355 TCAVDRPAPPASTTGTA
-368 IATTTTAT
+368 ATDANSNTAATGNPGTAAAPPANTNMAAGTSTTTNPNAAPPATA
-376 DVASAPGTT
+376 
-385 GAVNAPLSSAATTSP
+385 AATT
-400 SATNTTTPANQTPT
+400 
-414 AGTTVNPNANAGAPP
+414 GNANI
-429 PPAAQNPAGAQ
+429 
-440 TPANTGATPA
+440 
-450 PTPNANPNVVTS
+450 VTS
-462 DPLAQADAG
+462 DPLAQANVAPPVAAG
-471 APVIGGVCDN
+471 ACDN

-487 SGRTVNINYTVERG
+487 SGRTVNINYTVELG

-515 KLTYDDLADELR
+515 KLTYDDLADVLG

-544 RGYTSRELLVRDQR
+544 RGYTSRELLVRDRR
-558 TVRARMVDLGYRK
+558 TVESRMRDLGYRR
-571 ADVEVRQGVAI
+571 AAVEVRQGVAI

-603 VDFRGNQLYT
+603 LDFRGNQLYT
-613 TDRLRQEPCR
+613 TERLREEPCR
-623 AANFRSEPCT
+623 AADFRSEPCT
-633 IVEGPFARTL
+633 IVEGAFARTL
-643 ARADAERIRNLYARN
+643 ARADGERIRNLYARN
-658 GYIDAEVRVDV
+658 GYIDAEVRVDI
-669 VELPRKGDDEQVRLV
+669 VELPKKGDDEQVRLV
-684 YNVTEGE
+684 YNVTEGG

-710 RMRTK
+710 AMRTK
-715 REAILEAIPLKPGDV
+715 REAILEAIPLREGEV

-776 ELKPRRMDYGG
+776 ELKPRRLDYGG

-812 GALRTRASRRQ
+812 GTLRTRASRTQ
-823 QLFRL
+823 QLLRL

-846 TVSAQYQRDINV
+846 TISAQYQRDVNV

-871 GIVQRLDEEG
+871 GVVQRLDEEG

-891 GEPTINRFTVNVE
+891 GEPTINRFTFNIE

-943 KAVRLSRFGATL
+943 RAVRLSRFGATFT
-955 ARDTRDRQFDP
+955 RDTRDRQFDP
-966 SRGEFLTVDYAVAL
+966 SRGEFLTVDYAVAI

-995 YRRYFRFGGPP
+995 YRRYLRFGGPP
-1006 DTALLAGERGGVLS
+1006 DTLQLPSERGGLLGG
-1020 NLQSR
+1020 LQSR
-1025 VRGTVFAVNLNL
+1025 VRGTVFAVNVNL

-1044 PTDRNEDGVI
+1044 PTDRNGDGVI
-1054 DDVDETLPISERF
+1054 DDVDLTLPISERF

-1090 PTGST
+1090 PTGSDT
-1095 LGSQINVQNCMGGVF
+1095 GSQINVPNCTGGVF
-1110 RNSNG
+1110 RDSNG

-1129 NAMAVVNLEARVP
+1129 NAMAVANFEARVP

-1171 RPGDTINNRNLRIEW
+1171 RPGDTINTRNLRVQW
-1186 THTVGLGLRVRTPIG
+1186 THTVGLGLRFRTPIG

>member
-1 VLYRRIII
+1 MLSRRFIL
-9 VLFLLAASGG
+9 VFLLLVACGG
-19 VRAWGAP
+19 RVSGAP
-26 AVAAVASEGVTDLSR
+26 AFKGVTDLSR
-41 YEGRTIASVEV
+41 YEGRTVASVEV
-52 AYEGAARNQTGEGEL
+52 VYEGAARNTTGEAEL
-67 RRLLTVAPNTPF
+67 RRLLTIAPNTPF

-101 VEASEVRA
+101 VEASEVRV
-109 AAAAAPGT
+109 APGT
-117 GGESAPVALRFVV
+117 AGDAVPVALRFVV

-135 VTDVRLDLTGTA
+135 VTDVRLDLVGVTPGA
-147 PDTPVTAD
+147 PVTAD

-169 VSDQAMRAGADAI
+169 VSDQALRAGADAI

-189 GFFRAEVAYART
+189 GFFRADVTFART

-209 IVTYTVTPGEQ
+209 VVSYTVNPGEQ
-220 ARVEDF
+220 ARVESF
-226 NIRINGFDAATVRP
+226 NIQINGFDPATVRP
-240 ELRLAKGAPF
+240 ELRLAPGAPF

-264 AIMEMGFLAPQLSD
+264 AIMEKGFLAPQLGEA
-278 PQTIID
+278 QTVID
-284 PARNTITVNLEGG
+284 SARNTITVNLTGG

-304 EVTGFEVGDKK
+304 EVTGFEVGEKK
-315 REELLPVKRE
+315 REELLPVQRE

-335 GGRRLK
+335 GARRLK
-341 NHLQEQGYFFADVT
+341 NHLQQQGYFFADVT
-355 ATCAVDRPAPPAA
+355 STCAVDRPAPPAPTTGA
-368 IATTTTAT
+368 ATTTTA
-376 DVASAPGTT
+376 DANP
-385 GAVNAPLSSAATTSP
+385 NAPAAVSP
-400 SATNTTTPANQTPT
+400 NTPATTTPAN
-414 AGTTVNPNANAGAPP
+414 PNAA
-429 PPAAQNPAGAQ
+429 
-440 TPANTGATPA
+440 TTTPA
-450 PTPNANPNVVTS
+450 PTTPALTANGNVITS
-462 DPLAQADAG
+462 DPLAQAVVV
-471 APVIGGVCDN
+471 APPVVGGVCDN
-481 LNPREL
+481 LNAREL
-487 SGRTVNINYTVERG
+487 SGRTVNINYTVELG
-501 RRFRLSEIRIEGTE
+501 RRFRLAAIRIEGTE

-527 SEPAS
+527 SEPSS

-544 RGYTSRELLVRDQR
+544 RGYTSRELLLRDQR
-558 TVRARMVDLGYRK
+558 TVQARMRDLGYRK
-571 ADVEVRQGVAI
+571 AMVEVRQGVAI

-613 TDRLRQEPCR
+613 TERLREEPCR
-623 AANFRSEPCT
+623 NANFRSEPCT
-633 IVEGPFARTL
+633 IVEAPFARTL

-658 GYIDAEVRVDV
+658 GYIDAEVRVDI
-669 VELPRKGDDEQVRLV
+669 VELPKKGDDEQVRLV
-684 YNVTEGE
+684 YNVTEGG

-700 NGNEGTTPDA
+700 NGNEVTTPDA
-710 RMRTK
+710 SMRTK
-715 REAILEAIPLKPGDV
+715 REAILEAIPLKEGEV

-776 ELKPRRMDYGG
+776 ELKPRRLDYGG

-823 QLFRL
+823 QLLRL

-846 TVSAQYQRDINV
+846 TVSAQYQRDVNV

-871 GIVQRLDEEG
+871 GVVQRLDEEG

-891 GEPTINRFTVNVE
+891 GEPTINRFTFNIE

-943 KAVRLSRFGATL
+943 KAVRLSRFGATFT
-955 ARDTRDRQFDP
+955 RDTRDRQFDP
-966 SRGEFLTVDYAVAL
+966 SRGEFLTVDYAVAI

-1006 DTALLAGERGGVLS
+1006 DTLQLPGERGGILGG
-1020 NLQSR
+1020 LQSR
-1025 VRGTVFAVNLNL
+1025 VRGTVFGVNLNL

-1044 PTDRNEDGVI
+1044 PTDRNGDGVI
-1054 DDVDETLPISERF
+1054 DDVDQTLPISERF

-1084 PRLAVC
+1084 PRLAIC

-1095 LGSQINVQNCMGGVF
+1095 SGSQINVPFCSGGVF

-1171 RPGDTINNRNLRIEW
+1171 RPGDTINMRNLRVQW

-1201 ALGVDYGF
+1201 ALGIDYGF
-1209 LVNPPEFELPQFAGP
+1209 LVNPPEFELPQAFPTP
-1224 PATVRLRR
+1224 PGTVRLRR

>member
-1 VLYRRIII
+1 MLYRRFIL
-9 VLFLLAASGG
+9 VLLLLVACGARVS
-19 VRAWGAP
+19 GAP
-26 AVAAVASEGVTDLSR
+26 AVAAVVAVKGVTDLSR

-52 AYEGAARNQTGEGEL
+52 AFEEAQRNATGEAEL
-67 RRLLTVAPNTPF
+67 RTLLTVAPNTPF

-101 VEASEVRA
+101 VEAVEVRG
-109 AAAAAPGT
+109 APGI
-117 GGESAPVALRFVV
+117 GGEAVPVALRFIV

-135 VTDVRLDLTGTA
+135 VTDVRLELGAAPTA
-147 PDTPVTAD
+147 GAPVTAD

-169 VSDQAMRAGADAI
+169 VSDQSLRAGADAI

-189 GFFRAEVAYART
+189 GFFRADVSFTRT

-209 IVTYTVTPGEQ
+209 IIAYTVNPGEQ
-220 ARVEDF
+220 ARVEAF
-226 NIRINGFDAATVRP
+226 NINVTGFDPATVRP
-240 ELRLAKGAPF
+240 TLKLAPGTPF
-250 TRTALGEDVGRIRR
+250 TRTALGEDLGRIRR
-264 AIMEMGFLAPQLSD
+264 AIMEQGFLAPQLGE
-278 PQTIID
+278 PQTLID
-284 PARNTITVNLEGG
+284 SARNTITVNIAGG

-304 EVTGFEVGDKK
+304 EVTGFEVGEKK
-315 REELLPVKRE
+315 RREILPVERE

-335 GGRRLK
+335 GARRLK
-341 NHLQEQGYFFADVT
+341 NHLQERGYFFADVT
-355 ATCAVDRPAPPAA
+355 ATCAVDRPAPPAPTTTPT
-368 IATTTTAT
+368 IDATTTTN
-376 DVASAPGTT
+376 T
-385 GAVNAPLSSAATTSP
+385 GANPNATT
-400 SATNTTTPANQTPT
+400 TNTTVAT
-414 AGTTVNPNANAGAPP
+414 
-429 PPAAQNPAGAQ
+429 PPAS
-440 TPANTGATPA
+440 
-450 PTPNANPNVVTS
+450 ANPNTTPATTANTAGANPAPPTATTGNANIVTS
-462 DPLAQADAG
+462 DPLAQADTVPLIAPG
-471 APVIGGVCDN
+471 ACDN

-487 SGRTVNINYTVERG
+487 SGRTVNINYTVEQG
-501 RRFRLSEIRIEGTE
+501 RQFRLSEIRIEGTE
-515 KLTYDDLADELR
+515 KLTYDDLAAELR

-544 RGYTSRELLVRDQR
+544 RGFTSAELLQRDRQ
-558 TVRARMVDLGYRK
+558 TVEARMRDLGYRK
-571 ADVEVRQGVAI
+571 AKAEVRQGVAF

-603 VDFRGNQLYT
+603 VEMRGNQLYT
-613 TDRLRQEPCR
+613 TERLREEPCR
-623 AANFRSEPCT
+623 VANFRSEPCT
-633 IVEGPFARTL
+633 IVEAPFARTL
-643 ARADAERIRNLYARN
+643 ARADGERIRSLYTRN
-658 GYIDAEVRVDV
+658 GYIDAEVRVDI
-669 VELPRKGDDEQVRLV
+669 VELPKRGDDEQVRLV
-684 YNVTEGE
+684 YNITEGG
-691 KVFINRIII
+691 KVFVNRIII
-700 NGNEGTTPDA
+700 NGNEGVAPDA
-710 RMRTK
+710 VMRTK
-715 REAILEAIPLKPGDV
+715 REAILEAIPIKEGEV

-764 GFRRRDVIIDLE
+764 GFRKRDVIIDLE

-804 NLFGQLRQ
+804 NLFGGLRQ
-812 GALRTRASRRQ
+812 GTLRTRASRRQ

-846 TVSAQYQRDINV
+846 TISAQYQRDVNV

-871 GIVQRLDEEG
+871 GIVQRLNEEG
-881 RPIDEFGERT
+881 NPVDEFGEQV
-891 GEPTINRFTVNVE
+891 GEPTINRFTFNIE

-921 NYEDVRLFNIQSLLV
+921 NYEDVRLLNIQSLLV

-943 KAVRLSRFGATL
+943 RAVRLSRFGATF

-966 SRGEFLTVDYAVAL
+966 SRGEFLTVDYAVAI

-995 YRRYFRFGGPP
+995 YRRYFRFGGGP
-1006 DTALLAGERGGVLS
+1006 DTALITGERGGILGG
-1020 NLQSR
+1020 LTQS

-1037 GVASLFN
+1037 GIAQLFN
-1044 PTDRNEDGVI
+1044 PTDRNGDGVL
-1054 DDVDETLPISERF
+1054 DDVDLTLPISERF

-1084 PRLAVC
+1084 PRVSVC
-1090 PTGST
+1090 PTGT
-1095 LGSQINVQNCMGGVF
+1095 TIGTQTNNGNTCVGGVF
-1110 RNSNG
+1110 RNTSG

-1123 TVPVGG
+1123 TVPIGG
-1129 NAMAVVNLEARVP
+1129 NAMAVTNFEARVP
-1142 LTKTFQIVPFYDGG
+1142 LTKSFQIVPFYDGG

-1161 IGDIFGRNDR
+1161 VGDIFGRNDR
-1171 RPGDTINNRNLRIEW
+1171 QPGDTLNQRNLRVQW
-1186 THTVGLGLRVRTPIG
+1186 THTVGLGLRLRTPVG
-1201 ALGVDYGF
+1201 ALGIDYGF
-1209 LVNPPEFELPQFAGP
+1209 LLNPPEFELPQATGI
-1224 PATVRLRR
+1224 PAIIRLRR
-1232 AQLHFRF
+1232 SQIHFRF

>member
-1 VLYRRIII
+1 MLDRRFIL
-9 VLFLLAASGG
+9 VLFLLVACGGRAGASTR
-19 VRAWGAP
+19 VF
-26 AVAAVASEGVTDLSR
+26 EGVTDLSR
-41 YEGRTIASVEV
+41 FEGRTVASVEV
-52 AYEGAARNQTGEGEL
+52 VYEGAARNETGEGEL
-67 RRLLTVAPNTPF
+67 RRLLTIAPNTPF

-88 QALFDS
+88 QALFES

-101 VEASEVRA
+101 VEATETRA
-109 AAAAAPGT
+109 APPGA
-117 GGESAPVALRFVV
+117 GGEAVPVALRFVV

-135 VTDVRLDLTGTA
+135 VTDVRLDLVAVA
-147 PDTPVTAD
+147 PGVPVTAD

-169 VSDQAMRAGADAI
+169 VSDQALRSGADAI
-182 QVYLRDR
+182 QIYLRDR
-189 GFFRAEVAYART
+189 GFFRAEVTFTRT

-209 IVTYTVTPGEQ
+209 VVAYAVNPGEQ
-220 ARVEDF
+220 ARVDVF
-226 NIRINGFDAATVRP
+226 NINVTGFDPATVRP
-240 ELRLAKGAPF
+240 DLRLAPGAPF

-264 AIMEMGFLAPQLSD
+264 AIMEQGFLAPQLGEA
-278 PQTIID
+278 QTIID
-284 PARNTITVNLEGG
+284 STRNTITMNLTGG

-315 REELLPVKRE
+315 REELLPVQRE

-335 GGRRLK
+335 GARRLK
-341 NHLQEQGYFFADVT
+341 NHLQQQGYFFADVIS
-355 ATCAVDRPAPPAA
+355 TCAVDRPAPPASTINAA
-368 IATTTTAT
+368 IAEA
-376 DVASAPGTT
+376 
-385 GAVNAPLSSAATTSP
+385 
-400 SATNTTTPANQTPT
+400 
-414 AGTTVNPNANAGAPP
+414 NANAALTGTPP
-429 PPAAQNPAGAQ
+429 PPAAAV
-440 TPANTGATPA
+440 TPANPNAATPA
-450 PTPNANPNVVTS
+450 TPATAAATPNTATPAAGNANIITS
-462 DPLAQADAG
+462 DPLAQATVAPLDVGG
-471 APVIGGVCDN
+471 ACDN
-481 LNPREL
+481 LNAREL
-487 SGRTVNINYTVERG
+487 SGRTVNINYTVELG

-515 KLTYDDLADELR
+515 KLTYDDLADALG

-532 GILGIIPFLGSR
+532 GLLGIIPFLGSR
-544 RGYTSRELLVRDQR
+544 RGYTSRELLVRDRR
-558 TVRARMVDLGYRK
+558 TIEARMRDLGYRR
-571 ADVEVRQGVAI
+571 ATVEVRQGVAI

-588 ITFAVTEGPLTRVAG
+588 ITFAVTEGALTRVAG
-603 VDFRGNQLYT
+603 LDFRGNQLYT
-613 TDRLRQEPCR
+613 TERLREEPCR
-623 AANFRSEPCT
+623 AAAFRVEPCT
-633 IVEGPFARTL
+633 IVEGAFARTL
-643 ARADAERIRNLYARN
+643 ARADGERIRNLYARN
-658 GYIDAEVRVDV
+658 GYIDAEVRVDI
-669 VELPRKGDDEQVRLV
+669 VELPRRGDDEQVRLV
-684 YNVTEGE
+684 YNITEGG

-700 NGNEGTTPDA
+700 NGNEGTAPDVS
-710 RMRTK
+710 MRTK
-715 REAILEAIPLKPGDV
+715 REAILEAIPLKEGEV

-776 ELKPRRMDYGG
+776 ELKPRRLDYGG

-823 QLFRL
+823 QLLRL
-828 EYFDPRFRTYGR
+828 EYFDPRFRPYGR

-846 TVSAQYQRDINV
+846 TISAQYQRDINV

-871 GIVQRLDEEG
+871 GVVQRLDEEG
-881 RPIDEFGERT
+881 NPVDEFGMRV
-891 GEPTINRFTVNVE
+891 GEPTINRFTFNIE
-904 TQRVIQQRSRTI
+904 TQRVFQQRSRTI

-921 NYEDVRLFNIQSLLV
+921 NYEDVRLLNIQSLLV
-936 APILRPD
+936 APILQPD

-955 ARDTRDRQFDP
+955 TRDTRDRQFDP
-966 SRGEFLTVDYAVAL
+966 TRGEFLTVDYAVAI

-995 YRRYFRFGGPP
+995 YRRYFRFGGGP
-1006 DTALLAGERGGVLS
+1006 DPLQLASERGGLLGG
-1020 NLQSR
+1020 LQNS

-1054 DDVDETLPISERF
+1054 DDVDQTLPISERF

-1084 PRLAVC
+1084 PRLAIC

-1095 LGSQINVQNCMGGVF
+1095 LGSQINVPNCAGGVF
-1110 RNSNG
+1110 RDSNG

-1129 NAMAVVNLEARVP
+1129 NAMAVANLEARVP

-1171 RPGDTINNRNLRIEW
+1171 RPGDTINMRNLRVQW

-1201 ALGVDYGF
+1201 ALGIDYGF
-1209 LVNPPEFELPQFAGP
+1209 LLNPPEFELPQFAGP
-1224 PATVRLRR
+1224 PAIVRLRR
-1232 AQLHFRF
+1232 SQIHFRF

>member
-1 VLYRRIII
+1 VFFRSFIL
-9 VLFLLAASGG
+9 VFLLLVACGARVS
-19 VRAWGAP
+19 GAP
-26 AVAAVASEGVTDLSR
+26 VVATATAAVAPVEGVTDLSR

-52 AYEGAARNQTGEGEL
+52 IYEGAQRNATGEAEL
-67 RRLLTVAPNTPF
+67 RTLLTVAPNTPF

-94 GRVENAR
+94 GRVENVR
-101 VEASEVRA
+101 VEASEVRS
-109 AAAAAPGT
+109 APGI
-117 GGESAPVALRFVV
+117 GGEGVPVALRFYV

-135 VTDVRLDLTGTA
+135 VTDVRLDLVGALPEAA
-147 PDTPVTAD
+147 PITTD

-169 VSDQAMRAGADAI
+169 VSDQSLRAGADAI

-189 GFFRAEVAYART
+189 GFFRADVTFTRT

-209 IVTYTVTPGEQ
+209 IVAYTVNPGEQ
-220 ARVEDF
+220 ARVDAF
-226 NIRINGFDAATVRP
+226 NIDIKGFDPATVRP
-240 ELRLAKGAPF
+240 ALKLAPNAPF
-250 TRTALGEDVGRIRR
+250 TRTALGEDLGRIRR
-264 AIMEMGFLAPQLSD
+264 AIMELGYLAPQLGD

-284 PARNTITVNLEGG
+284 SARNRITVNLEGG
-297 IGPRVNV
+297 IGPRVKV
-304 EVTGFEVGDKK
+304 EVTGFDVGEKK
-315 REELLPVKRE
+315 REELLPVERE
-325 GSIDQAAITE
+325 GSIDQAAIVE
-335 GGRRLK
+335 GARRLQ
-341 NHLQEQGYFFADVT
+341 NHLQEQGYFFADVA
-355 ATCAVDRPAPPAA
+355 ATCAVDRPAPPASP
-368 IATTTTAT
+368 TTTTDAAT
-376 DVASAPGTT
+376 ATNTSALPN
-385 GAVNAPLSSAATTSP
+385 ANVNPSAATP
-400 SATNTTTPANQTPT
+400 ATT
-414 AGTTVNPNANAGAPP
+414 A
-429 PPAAQNPAGAQ
+429 
-440 TPANTGATPA
+440 
-450 PTPNANPNVVTS
+450 NANPNVITS
-462 DPLAQADAG
+462 DPLAQASVAPLVATG
-471 APVIGGVCDN
+471 ACDN

-515 KLTYDDLADELR
+515 KLTFDDLAAELR

-558 TVRARMVDLGYRK
+558 TVQARMRDLGYRK
-571 ADVEVRQGVAI
+571 ATVEVRQGVSI
-582 DSEDLI
+582 DSENLI

-603 VDFRGNQLYT
+603 VEMRGNQLYT
-613 TDRLRQEPCR
+613 TERLREEPCR

-633 IVEGPFARTL
+633 IVEAPFARTL
-643 ARADAERIRNLYARN
+643 ARADGERIRNLYARN
-658 GYIDAEVRVDV
+658 GYIDAEVRVDI
-669 VELPRKGDDEQVRLV
+669 VELPKRGADEQVRLV
-684 YNVTEGE
+684 YNINEGG

-700 NGNEGTTPDA
+700 NGNEGITPDA
-710 RMRTK
+710 LMRTK
-715 REAILEAIPLKPGDV
+715 REAILEAIPLKEGEV

-764 GFRRRDVIIDLE
+764 GFRKRDVIIDLE

-846 TVSAQYQRDINV
+846 TISAQYQRDINV

-871 GIVQRLDEEG
+871 GIVQRLNEEG
-881 RPIDEFGERT
+881 NPIDEFGEQV
-891 GEPTINRFTVNVE
+891 GEPTINRFTFNIE

-921 NYEDVRLFNIQSLLV
+921 NYEDVRLLNIQSLLV

-943 KAVRLSRFGATL
+943 RAVRLSRFGATL

-966 SRGEFLTVDYAVAL
+966 SRGEFLTIDYAVAI

-995 YRRYFRFGGPP
+995 YRRYFRFGGGP
-1006 DTALLAGERGGVLS
+1006 DTALITERPAGLLGGLT
-1020 NLQSR
+1020 QS
-1025 VRGTVFAVNLNL
+1025 VRGTVFAVNVNL
-1037 GVASLFN
+1037 GIAQLFN
-1044 PTDRNEDGVI
+1044 PTDRNGDGLI
-1054 DDVDETLPISERF
+1054 DDVDLTLPISERF

-1076 GFAFEEAG
+1076 GFGFEEAG
-1084 PRLAVC
+1084 PRAAVC
-1090 PTGST
+1090 PTGAT
-1095 LGSQINVQNCMGGVF
+1095 LDTLTNNGNTCVGGVF
-1110 RNSNG
+1110 RNMSG

-1123 TVPVGG
+1123 TVPIGG

-1142 LTKTFQIVPFYDGG
+1142 LTKSFQIVPFYDGG

-1171 RPGDTINNRNLRIEW
+1171 QPGDTLNQRNLRVQW
-1186 THTVGLGLRVRTPIG
+1186 THTVGLGLRLRTPIG
-1201 ALGVDYGF
+1201 ALGIDYGF
-1209 LVNPPEFELPQFAGP
+1209 LVNPPEFELPQANGI
-1224 PATVRLRR
+1224 PAIIRPRR

>member
-1 VLYRRIII
+1 MLYHRFIL
-9 VLFLLAASGG
+9 VLFLLVACGARVS
-19 VRAWGAP
+19 GAP
-26 AVAAVASEGVTDLSR
+26 AAIGFAVEGVSDLSR
-41 YEGRTIASVEV
+41 YEGRTVASVEV
-52 AYEGAARNQTGEGEL
+52 VYEGAARNPTGEGEL

-101 VEASEVRA
+101 VEATEARA
-109 AAAAAPGT
+109 GAGA
-117 GGESAPVALRFVV
+117 GGADVPMALRFLV

-135 VTDVRLDLTGTA
+135 VTDVRLDLAGVA
-147 PDTPVTAD
+147 PGAPVTAD

-169 VSDQAMRAGADAI
+169 VSDQSLRAGADAI

-189 GFFRAEVAYART
+189 GFFRADVTFTRE

-209 IVTYTVTPGEQ
+209 VVAYTVNPGEQ
-220 ARVEDF
+220 ARVEAF
-226 NIRINGFDAATVRP
+226 NIQINGFDPAKVRP
-240 ELRLAKGAPF
+240 ELRLAPGAPF

-264 AIMEMGFLAPQLSD
+264 AIMEQGFLAPQLGEA
-278 PQTIID
+278 QTVID
-284 PARNTITVNLEGG
+284 SARNTISVSLAGG

-304 EVTGFEVGDKK
+304 EVTGFEVGEKK

-335 GGRRLK
+335 GERRLE
-341 NHLQEQGYFFADVT
+341 NHLQQQGYFFADVIS
-355 ATCAVDRPAPPAA
+355 TCAVDRPAPPAPTFS
-368 IATTTTAT
+368 ATADANAPGVVPAASTPANANPNAATPPTTTGTGAPTAPTTTAT
-376 DVASAPGTT
+376 QTT
-385 GAVNAPLSSAATTSP
+385 TATT
-400 SATNTTTPANQTPT
+400 ANE
-414 AGTTVNPNANAGAPP
+414 NI
-429 PPAAQNPAGAQ
+429 
-440 TPANTGATPA
+440 
-450 PTPNANPNVVTS
+450 VTS
-462 DPLAQADAG
+462 DPTAQPIP
-471 APVIGGVCDN
+471 APSVIGGACDN
-481 LNPREL
+481 LNAREL
-487 SGRTVNINYTVERG
+487 SGRTVNINYTVELG

-515 KLTYDDLADELR
+515 KLIYDDLADELR

-558 TVRARMVDLGYRK
+558 TVQARMRDLGYRR
-571 ADVEVRQGVAI
+571 AAVEVRQGVAI

-613 TDRLRQEPCR
+613 TERLREEPCQ

-633 IVEGPFARTL
+633 IVEAPFARTL

-658 GYIDAEVRVDV
+658 GYIDAEVRVDI
-669 VELPRKGDDEQVRLV
+669 VELPRRGEDEQVRLV
-684 YNVTEGE
+684 YNVTEGG

-700 NGNEGTTPDA
+700 NGNEISRPDA
-710 RMRTK
+710 GMRTK
-715 REAILEAIPLKPGDV
+715 REAILEAIPLKEGEV

-776 ELKPRRMDYGG
+776 ELKPRRLDYGG

-823 QLFRL
+823 QLLRL
-828 EYFDPRFRTYGR
+828 EYFDPRFRPYGR

-871 GIVQRLDEEG
+871 GVVQRLDEEG
-881 RPIDEFGERT
+881 NPVDEFGMRA
-891 GEPTINRFTVNVE
+891 GEPTINRFTFNIE
-904 TQRVIQQRSRTI
+904 TQRVFQQRSRTI

-921 NYEDVRLFNIQSLLV
+921 NYEDVRLLNIQSLLV

-943 KAVRLSRFGATL
+943 RAVRLSRFGATL
-955 ARDTRDRQFDP
+955 TRDTRDRQFDP
-966 SRGEFLTVDYAVAL
+966 SRGEFLTVDYAVAF

-1006 DTALLAGERGGVLS
+1006 DALQLPGERGGLLGG
-1020 NLQSR
+1020 LQNR

-1054 DDVDETLPISERF
+1054 DDVDQTLPISERF

-1084 PRLAVC
+1084 PRLSIC

-1095 LGSQINVQNCMGGVF
+1095 AGSQINVPFCSGGVF
-1110 RNSNG
+1110 RNNNG

-1171 RPGDTINNRNLRIEW
+1171 RPGDTLNTRNLRVQW
-1186 THTVGLGLRVRTPIG
+1186 THTVGLGLRVRTPVG
-1201 ALGVDYGF
+1201 ALGIDYGF
-1209 LVNPPEFELPQFAGP
+1209 LVNPPEFELPQAF
-1224 PATVRLRR
+1224 PAMPAIIRLRR